1 MKKLFLISLLV
12 CVGILQS
19 LAFDYTDERGVTW
32 SCGGICSNDPITY
45 ITSASGYGDEVVI
58 PEKVYDGTKEY
69 TVTGIEFTFQE
80 NKTLEKV
87 TWPSTVTVIPYNMFQ
102 NCSNLKTVENIKK
115 VTSISSNAFNG
126 CNNLI
131 ALDLGLCGV
140 MYDAFQGC
148 SKLQS
153 IGESAK
159 CTSVGDGAFSGCS
172 SLEKI
177 DLSMCTSVGSNA
189 FSVCSVLQNVD
200 ISNCTDIGESAFNY
214 CLSITEVDL
223 SVCKSLGNYA
233 FDGCKKLEKVIGLEN
248 FKSISICAFRG
259 TALNSVNLPICTNLD
274 NAAFSDCSGLQSID
288 LPVCKKIGSS
298 AFYSCSSL
306 QSVDLP
312 ACVSIGDG
320 DSPKSGAFGK
330 CTSLTDLKLPQC
342 ENVGSYAFYGCSSI
356 TEVDLS
362 ACKNLGTSAF
372 KGCTKLENVIGLEGF
387 KSIPASAFCW
397 TALKS
402 VKLPV
407 CTTIGSYAF
416 RGCSSLLSVDL
427 PVCTTIGSSAFN
439 GCSGL
444 QTVDLPVCISIDG
457 DNYGA
462 FGNCTSL
469 TKLNMPQCTTV
480 GSSAFNG
487 CVDLQSVNLPVC
499 TTIGSSAFFN
509 CISLQSIEL
518 SKVERIGDNAFWCS
532 SITKISL
539 PETLKNMGYQCFDKV
554 TEYTFNGTQ
563 PAVLYEYNSYLAFY
577 GATFVIRVPESAID
591 AYKTA
596 NIWKNY
602 ADKIFSISDQL
613 YYDVT
618 TTAMDSQS
626 GLEQAIGATNMKKVV
641 SLKATGTINGYDIFM
656 IRTKM
661 TNLHYLD
668 LTDAD
673 IVANGFAYYKNNST
687 TDNVVGDYSFYK
699 LDNLVTLKL
708 PKNAISIGYYAVARC
723 SSLESVDFPK
733 KLKKIDACSFY
744 ECSKLDNVILPDGL
758 EYIGWGGYSSGF
770 AGCRNLKT
778 VQFPPSLKYI
788 GAYAF
793 EGCSSLEKISLPGLD
808 RIDNSAFSGCT
819 SLKEVRIPSTLQNV
833 GNGAFSGC
841 NNLADIYTYTVEPI
855 SIGQN
860 TFDGNTYK
868 SARLWMPT
876 QSYANYYY
884 QTQWGQFDNDNYRW
898 FDEPYKYMYINK
910 DYTLSDANSAS
921 GDKGRFD
928 GNPDIDV
935 NPGGGLIVD
944 GDKDQTA
951 DDIHLKADASNW
963 ATIIAKAN
971 VDAKRIFIDITIA
984 ANRWHFFCFPF
995 DIKRSNIKCDGNFVF
1010 RYYDGKVRAE
1020 KGKGGWTDLPATE
1033 EYLKAGKGY
1042 IFQASTSCTLSI
1054 MIEKEKFG
1062 KLPNVRFDCNLEANA
1077 STNEQD
1083 ASWNFVGNPFTS
1095 FFDLNDMGYN
1105 APVTRWNGSGYEA
1118 VRPGDDDYIFHP
1130 YEAFFVQRPTGSSS
1144 IEFDPEHRMTQIGSN
1159 NRKTENAKKAMK
1171 RQLNPERLLVNLAIT
1186 DGKNADKTR
1195 VVFNQT
1201 KSNKY
1206 EMDCDAAKFESTTSA
1221 VQLYSIEAQGG
1232 KMAINERP
1240 QGSVQLGF
1248 TAKADGDYTISAER
1262 MDQPVLLKDNLMN
1275 ITYDLSNGDYSFSSE
1290 AGTFDNRFML
1300 LIDGGA
1306 TGIADIAKEAGVN
1319 IMPSAN
1325 GINLTGVDGK
1335 TVNVYSLSG
1344 ALFATRTENG
1354 FLNLSKGVYIVEVGK
1369 MKAKVMVK

>member
-1 MKKLFLISLLV
+1 M
-12 CVGILQS
+12 GILQS

-69 TVTGIEFTFQE
+69 TVTGIEFTFIDNE
-80 NKTLEKV
+80 TLEKV

-115 VTSISSNAFNG
+115 VTSIGGSAFEG
-126 CNNLI
+126 CNSLM
-131 ALDLGLCGV
+131 ALDLGLCRIGNN
-140 MYDAFQGC
+140 AFYGC

-159 CTSVGDGAFSGCS
+159 CTSVGDWAFGCCS

-177 DLSMCTSVGSNA
+177 DLSKCTS
-189 FSVCSVLQNVD
+189 
-200 ISNCTDIGESAFNY
+200 IGPSAFW
-214 CLSITEVDL
+214 
-223 SVCKSLGNYA
+223 G
-233 FDGCKKLEKVIGLEN
+233 
-248 FKSISICAFRG
+248 
-259 TALNSVNLPICTNLD
+259 
-274 NAAFSDCSGLQSID
+274 
-288 LPVCKKIGSS
+288 
-298 AFYSCSSL
+298 CSSL
-306 QSVDLP
+306 QSIGNP
-312 ACVSIGDG
+312 RFVSI
-320 DSPKSGAFGK
+320 PNAAFGGCSNLENIDLSL
-330 CTSLTDLKLPQC
+330 CTS
-342 ENVGSYAFYGCSSI
+342 
-356 TEVDLS
+356 VDS
-362 ACKNLGTSAF
+362 
-372 KGCTKLENVIGLEGF
+372 
-387 KSIPASAFCW
+387 
-397 TALKS
+397 
-402 VKLPV
+402 
-407 CTTIGSYAF
+407 
-416 RGCSSLLSVDL
+416 D
-427 PVCTTIGSSAFN
+427 
-439 GCSGL
+439 
-444 QTVDLPVCISIDG
+444 
-457 DNYGA
+457 A
-462 FGNCTSL
+462 FGWCFA
-469 TKLNMPQCTTV
+469 QC
-480 GSSAFNG
+480 S
-487 CVDLQSVNLPVC
+487 
-499 TTIGSSAFFN
+499 
-509 CISLQSIEL
+509 
-518 SKVERIGDNAFWCS
+518 
-532 SITKISL
+532 
-539 PETLKNMGYQCFDKV
+539 
-554 TEYTFNGTQ
+554 
-563 PAVLYEYNSYLAFY
+563 
-577 GATFVIRVPESAID
+577 
-591 AYKTA
+591 
-596 NIWKNY
+596 
-602 ADKIFSISDQL
+602 
-613 YYDVT
+613 
-618 TTAMDSQS
+618 
-626 GLEQAIGATNMKKVV
+626 
-641 SLKATGTINGYDIFM
+641 
-656 IRTKM
+656 
-661 TNLHYLD
+661 
-668 LTDAD
+668 
-673 IVANGFAYYKNNST
+673 
-687 TDNVVGDYSFYK
+687 
-699 LDNLVTLKL
+699 
-708 PKNAISIGYYAVARC
+708 
-723 SSLESVDFPK
+723 
-733 KLKKIDACSFY
+733 
-744 ECSKLDNVILPDGL
+744 
-758 EYIGWGGYSSGF
+758 
-770 AGCRNLKT
+770 NLKT
-778 VQFPPSLKYI
+778 IQFPPSLKYI
-788 GAYAF
+788 GGYVF
-793 EGCSSLEKISLPGLD
+793 SGCSSLEKISLPGLD
-808 RIDNSAFSGCT
+808 RIDENAFSNCY
-819 SLKEVRIPSTLQNV
+819 SLKEVRIPSTLQNI

-841 NNLADIYTYTVEPI
+841 SNLADIYTYTVEPI

-860 TFDGNTYK
+860 TFGETTYK
-868 SARLWMPT
+868 NARLWMPT

-971 VDAKRIFIDITIA
+971 VDAKRIFIDITIE

-1171 RQLNPERLLVNLAIT
+1171 RQLNPERLLVNLAVT
-1186 DGKNADKTR
+1186 DGKNTDKTR

-1319 IMPSAN
+1319 IMPSTN

>member
-1 MKKLFLISLLV
+1 MKKIFLISLLV

-19 LAFDYTDERGVTW
+19 LAAAFVYTDERGVTW
-32 SCGGICSNDPITY
+32 SCSETDNTSAK
-45 ITSASGYGDEVVI
+45 ITSASGYGTEVVI
-58 PEKVYDGTKEY
+58 PEKVYNGTKVY
-69 TVTGIEFTFQE
+69 TVTEIGFTFLN

-87 TWPSTVTVIPYNMFQ
+87 TWPSTVTTIPYGMFRG
-102 NCSNLKTVENIKK
+102 CSNLKVVENIRK
-115 VTSISSNAFNG
+115 VTYIDDNAFED

-131 ALDLGLCGV
+131 ELDLGSCTIKSQTF
-140 MYDAFQGC
+140 YNC
-148 SKLQS
+148 SNLQS
-153 IGESAK
+153 IGELAK
-159 CTSVGDGAFSGCS
+159 CTSVGIQAFYRCSSLENIDLSMCTSVGLNAFGDCSSLQSIGNPKLTSIQDNAFVGCS
-172 SLEKI
+172 SLENI
-177 DLSMCTSVGSNA
+177 DLSMCTSVGSSA
-189 FSVCSVLQNVD
+189 FSGCSKLQNVNTS
-200 ISNCTDIGESAFNY
+200 ICTYIGDNAFN
-214 CLSITEVDL
+214 
-223 SVCKSLGNYA
+223 
-233 FDGCKKLEKVIGLEN
+233 
-248 FKSISICAFRG
+248 R
-259 TALNSVNLPICTNLD
+259 
-274 NAAFSDCSGLQSID
+274 
-288 LPVCKKIGSS
+288 
-298 AFYSCSSL
+298 
-306 QSVDLP
+306 
-312 ACVSIGDG
+312 
-320 DSPKSGAFGK
+320 
-330 CTSLTDLKLPQC
+330 
-342 ENVGSYAFYGCSSI
+342 CSSI

-362 ACKNLGTSAF
+362 ACKNLGTFAF
-372 KGCTKLENVIGLEGF
+372 DGCIKLENVIGLENF
-387 KSIPASAFCW
+387 KSIPNCAFEE
-397 TALKS
+397 TALK
-402 VKLPV
+402 
-407 CTTIGSYAF
+407 
-416 RGCSSLLSVDL
+416 
-427 PVCTTIGSSAFN
+427 
-439 GCSGL
+439 
-444 QTVDLPVCISIDG
+444 
-457 DNYGA
+457 
-462 FGNCTSL
+462 
-469 TKLNMPQCTTV
+469 
-480 GSSAFNG
+480 
-487 CVDLQSVNLPVC
+487 SVNLPVC
-499 TTIGSSAFFN
+499 TTIGGMAFSG
-509 CISLQSIEL
+509 CSSLQSVDL
-518 SKVERIGDNAFWCS
+518 PKVESIGSGAFWKS
-532 SITKISL
+532 GITKISL
-539 PETLKNMGYQCFDKV
+539 SGTLKDMGYACFDKV
-554 TEYTFNGTQ
+554 KEYTFNGTQ
-563 PAVLYEYNSYLAFY
+563 PAVLSKVSEDPLYAPLY
-577 GATFVIRVPESAID
+577 GDHFVIRVPESAID
-591 AYKTA
+591 AYKA
-596 NIWKNY
+596 ADVWKNY
-602 ADKIFSISDQL
+602 KDKIFSIGDRL
-613 YYDVT
+613 DYDVT

-661 TNLHYLD
+661 VNLHYLD

-673 IVANGFAYYKNNST
+673 IVANGFAYYEGYST
-687 TDNVVGDYSFYK
+687 EGNVVGGYSFYN
-699 LDNLVTLKL
+699 LNNLVTLKL
-708 PKNAISIGYYAVARC
+708 PKNAITIGSHAVANC
-723 SSLESVDFPK
+723 LSLESVDFPK
-733 KLKKIDACSFY
+733 NAYSIGYSVAANCSSLEYVDFPKNLKFIYNNAFQKC
-744 ECSKLDNVILPDGL
+744 EKLDNVVLPDGL
-758 EYIGWGGYSSGF
+758 ESIGGDSFYS
-770 AGCRNLKT
+770 CENLKNI
-778 VQFPPSLKYI
+778 QFPPSLKDI
-788 GAYAF
+788 GNRAFAY
-793 EGCSSLEKISLPGLD
+793 CSSLEKISLPGLD

-898 FDEPYKYMYINK
+898 FDEPYEYMYINK

-928 GNPDIDV
+928 GDPDIDV

-971 VDAKRIFIDITIA
+971 VDAKRIFIDITIE

-1010 RYYDGKVRAE
+1010 RYYDGKIRAE

-1042 IFQASTSCTLSI
+1042 IFQTSASCTLSI

-1105 APVTRWNGSGYEA
+1105 APVTRWNGEGYEA

-1171 RQLNPERLLVNLAIT
+1171 RQLNPERLLVNLAIS
-1186 DGKNADKTR
+1186 DGKNTDKTR

-1201 KSNKY
+1201 KSNRY
-1206 EMDCDAAKFESTTSA
+1206 EMDCDAAKFESSTSA

-1248 TAKADGDYTISAER
+1248 TAKVYGDYTISAER

-1325 GINLTGVDGK
+1325 GINLAGVDGK
-1335 TVNVYSLSG
+1335 TVSVYSLSG

>member
-1 MKKLFLISLLV
+1 M
-12 CVGILQS
+12 GILQS
-19 LAFDYTDERGVTW
+19 FAFDYTDERGVTW
-32 SCGGICSNDPITY
+32 SCSETGNSSVS
-45 ITSASGYGDEVVI
+45 ITSAKGYGDEVVI
-58 PEKVYDGTKEY
+58 PEKVYNGTKVY
-69 TVTGIEFTFQE
+69 TVTGISFRFSN

-87 TWPSTVTVIPYNMFQ
+87 TWPSTVTTIPGDMFYD
-102 NCSNLKTVENIKK
+102 CSSLKTVENTRN
-115 VTSISSNAFNG
+115 VTYIYVSAFSC

-131 ALDLGLCGV
+131 ELDLGSCKIF
-140 MYDAFQGC
+140 DSAFNGC

-159 CTSVGDGAFSGCS
+159 CTSVGFQAFYQCS

-177 DLSMCTSVGSNA
+177 DMSMCTSVGSNA
-189 FSVCSVLQNVD
+189 F
-200 ISNCTDIGESAFNY
+200 
-214 CLSITEVDL
+214 
-223 SVCKSLGNYA
+223 
-233 FDGCKKLEKVIGLEN
+233 DGC
-248 FKSISICAFRG
+248 SR
-259 TALNSVNLPICTNLD
+259 
-274 NAAFSDCSGLQSID
+274 LQSIGNPKLTSIPDNAFYYCSSLEKID
-288 LPVCKKIGSS
+288 LSKCTTVGSS
-298 AFYSCSSL
+298 AFYGCSKL
-306 QSVDLP
+306 QNVNISN
-312 ACVSIGDG
+312 CTYIGG
-320 DSPKSGAFGK
+320 
-330 CTSLTDLKLPQC
+330 
-342 ENVGSYAFYGCSSI
+342 NAFYGCSSI

-362 ACKNLGTSAF
+362 ACKTLG
-372 KGCTKLENVIGLEGF
+372 N
-387 KSIPASAFCW
+387 
-397 TALKS
+397 
-402 VKLPV
+402 
-407 CTTIGSYAF
+407 
-416 RGCSSLLSVDL
+416 
-427 PVCTTIGSSAFN
+427 
-439 GCSGL
+439 
-444 QTVDLPVCISIDG
+444 
-457 DNYGA
+457 
-462 FGNCTSL
+462 
-469 TKLNMPQCTTV
+469 
-480 GSSAFNG
+480 
-487 CVDLQSVNLPVC
+487 
-499 TTIGSSAFFN
+499 
-509 CISLQSIEL
+509 
-518 SKVERIGDNAFWCS
+518 NAFWGS
-532 SITKISL
+532 RISKVSL
-539 PETLKNMGYQCFDKV
+539 PATLKSMGYKCFDNVK
-554 TEYTFNGTQ
+554 EYTFNGTQ
-563 PAVLYEYNSYLAFY
+563 PAVLAEENGYPAFSGASYI
-577 GATFVIRVPESAID
+577 IRVPESAID
-591 AYKTA
+591 TYKTDDV
-596 NIWKNY
+596 WKNY
-602 ADKIFSISDQL
+602 TDKIFSVSDKL
-613 YYDVT
+613 DYDVT
-618 TTAMDSQS
+618 TTAMDNQS

-661 TNLHYLD
+661 TNLQNLD

-673 IVANGFAYYKNNST
+673 IVANGFAYYENNST
-687 TDNVVGDYSFYK
+687 TDNVVGGYSFYD
-699 LDNLVTLKL
+699 LNNLVTLKL
-708 PKNAISIGYYAVARC
+708 PKNAISIGSYAVANC

-733 KLKKIDACSFY
+733 SLKYIVNHSF
-744 ECSKLDNVILPDGL
+744 ENCSKLDNVILPDGL
-758 EYIGWGGYSSGF
+758 ESIGSNNYSRSF
-770 AGCRNLKT
+770 ANCSNLKNI
-778 VQFPPSLKYI
+778 QFPPSLKYI
-788 GAYAF
+788 GSYVF
-793 EGCSSLEKISLPGLD
+793 SSCSSLEKISLPGLD
-808 RIDNSAFSGCT
+808 RIDENAFNGCT
-819 SLKEVRIPSTLQNV
+819 SLKEVRIPSTLQNI
-833 GNGAFSGC
+833 GNGAFYGC
-841 NNLADIYTYTVEPI
+841 SNLTDIYTYTVEPI
-855 SIGQN
+855 SIGQD
-860 TFDGNTYK
+860 TFGETTYK

-898 FDEPYKYMYINK
+898 FDEPYEYMYINK

-1042 IFQASTSCTLSI
+1042 IFQASANCTLSI

-1171 RQLNPERLLVNLAIT
+1171 RQLNPERLLVNLAVS
-1186 DGKNADKTR
+1186 DGKNTDKTR
-1195 VVFNQT
+1195 VVFNQA

-1248 TAKADGDYTISAER
+1248 TAKAAGDYTISAER

-1319 IMPSAN
+1319 IMPSVN

>member
-19 LAFDYTDERGVTW
+19 LAFDYNDERGVTW
-32 SCGGICSNDPITY
+32 GCYPIDNTSVR
-45 ITSASGYGDEVVI
+45 ITSASGYGNEVVI

-69 TVTGIEFTFQE
+69 TVTSIGFTFQD
-80 NKTLEKV
+80 NNTLEKV
-87 TWPSTVTVIPYNMFQ
+87 TWPSTVTAIPSDMFQ
-102 NCSNLKTVENIKK
+102 NCSSLKTVENVRK
-115 VTSISSNAFNG
+115 VTYISSKAFDG

-131 ALDLGLCGV
+131 ELDLGSCGISV
-140 MYDAFQGC
+140 CAFESC

-159 CTSVGDGAFSGCS
+159 CTSVGNYAFYGCS
-172 SLEKI
+172 SLDKV
-177 DLSMCTSVGSNA
+177 DLSMCTSVGSYA
-189 FSVCSVLQNVD
+189 FYNCRKLQNVNTS
-200 ISNCTDIGESAFNY
+200 ICTVIGNNAFN
-214 CLSITEVDL
+214 
-223 SVCKSLGNYA
+223 G
-233 FDGCKKLEKVIGLEN
+233 
-248 FKSISICAFRG
+248 
-259 TALNSVNLPICTNLD
+259 
-274 NAAFSDCSGLQSID
+274 
-288 LPVCKKIGSS
+288 
-298 AFYSCSSL
+298 CSSL

-312 ACVSIGDG
+312 KV
-320 DSPKSGAFGK
+320 
-330 CTSLTDLKLPQC
+330 
-342 ENVGSYAFYGCSSI
+342 E
-356 TEVDLS
+356 
-362 ACKNLGTSAF
+362 NLG
-372 KGCTKLENVIGLEGF
+372 N
-387 KSIPASAFCW
+387 
-397 TALKS
+397 
-402 VKLPV
+402 
-407 CTTIGSYAF
+407 
-416 RGCSSLLSVDL
+416 
-427 PVCTTIGSSAFN
+427 
-439 GCSGL
+439 
-444 QTVDLPVCISIDG
+444 
-457 DNYGA
+457 
-462 FGNCTSL
+462 
-469 TKLNMPQCTTV
+469 
-480 GSSAFNG
+480 
-487 CVDLQSVNLPVC
+487 
-499 TTIGSSAFFN
+499 
-509 CISLQSIEL
+509 
-518 SKVERIGDNAFWCS
+518 NAFWKS
-532 SITKISL
+532 GITKISL
-539 PETLKNMGYQCFDKV
+539 PETLKNMEYQCFDKV

-563 PAVLYEYNSYLAFY
+563 PAVLYENNSNAFK
-577 GATFVIRVPESAID
+577 GVPFVIRVPESAID
-591 AYKTA
+591 TYKA
-596 NIWKNY
+596 ADIWKNY
-602 ADKIFSISDQL
+602 KEKILSISDKL
-613 YYDVT
+613 DYDVT
-618 TTAMDSQS
+618 TTAMDNQS
-626 GLEQAIGATNMKKVV
+626 GLEQAIGATNMKKVI

-661 TNLHYLD
+661 TNLQNLD

-673 IVANGFAYYKNNST
+673 IVANGFAYYENNST
-687 TDNVVGDYSFYK
+687 TDNVVGSYSFYK

-708 PKNAISIGYYAVARC
+708 PKNAITIGSYAVANC

-733 KLKKIDACSFY
+733 NLKYIRDFSFKG
-744 ECSKLDNVILPDGL
+744 CSKLDNVILPDGL
-758 EYIGWGGYSSGF
+758 ESIGSYSYSCSF
-770 AGCRNLKT
+770 AECRNLKT
-778 VQFPPSLKYI
+778 IQFPPSLKYI
-788 GAYAF
+788 GSYVF
-793 EGCSSLEKISLPGLD
+793 QYCYSLEKISLPGLD
-808 RIDNSAFSGCT
+808 RIGNNAFSNCT

-833 GNGAFSGC
+833 GDNAFSGC
-841 NNLADIYTYTVEPI
+841 RNLTDIYTYTVEPI

-860 TFDGNTYK
+860 TFGETTYK

-898 FDEPYKYMYINK
+898 FDEPYEYMYINK

-1033 EYLKAGKGY
+1033 EYLKAGRGY
-1042 IFQASTSCTLSI
+1042 IFQASASCTLSI

-1171 RQLNPERLLVNLAIT
+1171 RQLNPERLLVNLAVS
-1186 DGKNADKTR
+1186 DGKNTDKTR

-1206 EMDCDAAKFESTTSA
+1206 EMDCDAAKFESSTST

>member
-1 MKKLFLISLLV
+1 MKKLFLISLFV

-32 SCGGICSNDPITY
+32 SCSEIGNTSAK

-69 TVTGIEFTFQE
+69 TVTGIGFTFYN

-87 TWPSTVTVIPYNMFQ
+87 TWPSTVTAIPSGMFSG
-102 NCSNLKTVENIKK
+102 CSNLKTVENIKE
-115 VTSISSNAFNG
+115 VT
-126 CNNLI
+126 LI
-131 ALDLGLCGV
+131 AN
-140 MYDAFQGC
+140 
-148 SKLQS
+148 
-153 IGESAK
+153 E
-159 CTSVGDGAFSGCS
+159 
-172 SLEKI
+172 
-177 DLSMCTSVGSNA
+177 
-189 FSVCSVLQNVD
+189 
-200 ISNCTDIGESAFNY
+200 
-214 CLSITEVDL
+214 
-223 SVCKSLGNYA
+223 
-233 FDGCKKLEKVIGLEN
+233 
-248 FKSISICAFRG
+248 
-259 TALNSVNLPICTNLD
+259 
-274 NAAFSDCSGLQSID
+274 AFSDC
-288 LPVCKKIGSS
+288 
-298 AFYSCSSL
+298 
-306 QSVDLP
+306 
-312 ACVSIGDG
+312 
-320 DSPKSGAFGK
+320 
-330 CTSLTDLKLPQC
+330 
-342 ENVGSYAFYGCSSI
+342 
-356 TEVDLS
+356 
-362 ACKNLGTSAF
+362 
-372 KGCTKLENVIGLEGF
+372 
-387 KSIPASAFCW
+387 
-397 TALKS
+397 
-402 VKLPV
+402 
-407 CTTIGSYAF
+407 
-416 RGCSSLLSVDL
+416 
-427 PVCTTIGSSAFN
+427 
-439 GCSGL
+439 
-444 QTVDLPVCISIDG
+444 
-457 DNYGA
+457 
-462 FGNCTSL
+462 
-469 TKLNMPQCTTV
+469 
-480 GSSAFNG
+480 
-487 CVDLQSVNLPVC
+487 
-499 TTIGSSAFFN
+499 
-509 CISLQSIEL
+509 
-518 SKVERIGDNAFWCS
+518 
-532 SITKISL
+532 
-539 PETLKNMGYQCFDKV
+539 
-554 TEYTFNGTQ
+554 
-563 PAVLYEYNSYLAFY
+563 NS
-577 GATFVIRVPESAID
+577 
-591 AYKTA
+591 
-596 NIWKNY
+596 
-602 ADKIFSISDQL
+602 
-613 YYDVT
+613 
-618 TTAMDSQS
+618 
-626 GLEQAIGATNMKKVV
+626 
-641 SLKATGTINGYDIFM
+641 
-656 IRTKM
+656 
-661 TNLHYLD
+661 
-668 LTDAD
+668 
-673 IVANGFAYYKNNST
+673 
-687 TDNVVGDYSFYK
+687 
-699 LDNLVTLKL
+699 
-708 PKNAISIGYYAVARC
+708 
-723 SSLESVDFPK
+723 
-733 KLKKIDACSFY
+733 
-744 ECSKLDNVILPDGL
+744 
-758 EYIGWGGYSSGF
+758 
-770 AGCRNLKT
+770 
-778 VQFPPSLKYI
+778 
-788 GAYAF
+788 
-793 EGCSSLEKISLPGLD
+793 
-808 RIDNSAFSGCT
+808 
-819 SLKEVRIPSTLQNV
+819 
-833 GNGAFSGC
+833 
-841 NNLADIYTYTVEPI
+841 LADIYTYTVEPI

-971 VDAKRIFIDITIA
+971 VDAKRIFIDITIE

-1010 RYYDGKVRAE
+1010 RYYDGKIRAE

-1033 EYLKAGKGY
+1033 EYLKAGRGY
-1042 IFQASTSCTLSI
+1042 IFQASANCTLSI

-1171 RQLNPERLLVNLAIT
+1171 RQLNPERLLVNIAVS
-1186 DGKNADKTR
+1186 DGKNTDKTR

-1248 TAKADGDYTISAER
+1248 TAKAAGNYTISAER

>member
-19 LAFDYTDERGVTW
+19 FAATFDYTDERGVTW
-32 SCGGICSNDPITY
+32 KCSETDYNYETQSYTSAY
-45 ITSASGYGDEVVI
+45 ITSATGYGDEVVI
-58 PEKVYDGTKEY
+58 PENVYDGTKKY
-69 TVTGIEFTFQE
+69 TVTGIGFTFQD

-87 TWPSTVTVIPYNMFQ
+87 TWPSTVTEIPSCMFQ
-102 NCSNLKTVENIKK
+102 NCSSLKTVENTRN
-115 VTSISSNAFNG
+115 VTYIYGSAFQN

-131 ALDLGLCGV
+131 ELDLGSCKIENW
-140 MYDAFQGC
+140 AFGYC
-148 SKLQS
+148 SRLQS
-153 IGESAK
+153 IGELAK
-159 CTSVGDGAFSGCS
+159 CTFVGSYAFYYCS
-172 SLEKI
+172 NLEKV
-177 DLSMCTSVGSNA
+177 DLSMCTSVGSNTFSGCSKLQSIGNHKLASIPDNAFWGCSNLENIDLSICTSVGSEA
-189 FSVCSVLQNVD
+189 FSGCSKLHSVNT
-200 ISNCTDIGESAFNY
+200 SKCNYIGDDAFY
-214 CLSITEVDL
+214 CCSSITEVDL
-223 SVCKSLGNYA
+223 TACKSLGDNA
-233 FDGCKKLEKVIGLEN
+233 FNGCKKLENVIGLEN
-248 FKSISICAFRG
+248 FKSIPDRAFPL
-259 TALNSVNLPICTNLD
+259 TALKTVKI
-274 NAAFSDCSGLQSID
+274 
-288 LPVCKKIGSS
+288 PVCTTIGIS
-298 AFYSCSSL
+298 AF
-306 QSVDLP
+306 D
-312 ACVSIGDG
+312 
-320 DSPKSGAFGK
+320 
-330 CTSLTDLKLPQC
+330 
-342 ENVGSYAFYGCSSI
+342 GCSSI

-362 ACKNLGTSAF
+362 ACKEMGVNAF
-372 KGCTKLENVIGLEGF
+372 SGCTKLENVIGLENL
-387 KSIPASAFCW
+387 KSIPYGAFNG
-397 TALKS
+397 TALK
-402 VKLPV
+402 
-407 CTTIGSYAF
+407 
-416 RGCSSLLSVDL
+416 
-427 PVCTTIGSSAFN
+427 
-439 GCSGL
+439 
-444 QTVDLPVCISIDG
+444 
-457 DNYGA
+457 
-462 FGNCTSL
+462 
-469 TKLNMPQCTTV
+469 
-480 GSSAFNG
+480 
-487 CVDLQSVNLPVC
+487 SVNLPVC
-499 TTIGSSAFFN
+499 TTIGIRAFNGCSGLQSVDLPVCVSIEGEKSDGFGAFEN
-509 CISLQSIEL
+509 CTSLTNLNLPQCTTVGSYAFKGCSVLQSVNLPVCATIGDFAFLFCSSLQSVDLPKIN
-518 SKVERIGDNAFWCS
+518 SIGIYTFWGS
-532 SITKISL
+532 GITKISL
-539 PETLKNMGYQCFDKV
+539 PETLKDMGYQCFDKV

-563 PAVLYEYNSYLAFY
+563 PAVLYEKRNQDKSQDHPAFD
-577 GATFVIRVPESAID
+577 GVPFIILVPESAID
-591 AYKTA
+591 AYKIA
-596 NIWKNY
+596 DVWKNY
-602 ADKIFSISDQL
+602 ADKILSLSDQL
-613 YYDVT
+613 DYDVT

-661 TNLHYLD
+661 ANLHYLD

-673 IVANGFAYYKNNST
+673 IVANGFAYYENNST
-687 TDNVVGDYSFYK
+687 TDNVVGSYSFCN
-699 LDNLVTLKL
+699 LNNLVTLKL
-708 PKNAISIGYYAVARC
+708 PKNAITIGSDAVTNC
-723 SSLESVDFPK
+723 LSLEYVDFPK
-733 KLKKIDACSFY
+733 NLKNINEYSFY
-744 ECSKLDNVILPDGL
+744 ECSKLDNVILPEGL
-758 EYIGWGGYSSGF
+758 ESIGGGSF
-770 AGCRNLKT
+770 AGCSNLKT
-778 VQFPPSLKYI
+778 IQFPPSLKNI
-788 GAYAF
+788 GGSAF
-793 EGCSSLEKISLPGLD
+793 DGCSSLEKISLPGLD
-808 RIDNSAFSGCT
+808 RIDNSAFYACT
-819 SLKEVRIPSTLQNV
+819 SLKEVRIPSTLQNI
-833 GNGAFSGC
+833 GDGAFSGR
-841 NNLADIYTYTVEPI
+841 NNLTDIYTYTVEPI

-860 TFDGNTYK
+860 TFDETAYK
-868 SARLWMPT
+868 NARLWMPT

-898 FDEPYKYMYINK
+898 FDEPYEYMYINK

-921 GDKGRFD
+921 GNKGRFD

-971 VDAKRIFIDITIA
+971 VDAKRIFIDITIE

-1206 EMDCDAAKFESTTSA
+1206 EMDCDAAKFESSASA

-1248 TAKADGDYTISAER
+1248 TAKAAGDYTISAER

-1319 IMPSAN
+1319 IMPSTN

-1354 FLNLSKGVYIVEVGK
+1354 FINLSKGVYIVEVGK

>member
-12 CVGILQS
+12 SVGILQS

-32 SCGGICSNDPITY
+32 SCSETNWNEETQSYTSAQIN
-45 ITSASGYGDEVVI
+45 SASGYGDEVVI

-69 TVTGIEFTFQE
+69 TVTSIRFTFQD
-80 NKTLEKV
+80 NMTLKKV
-87 TWPSTVTVIPYNMFQ
+87 TWPSTVMTIPDDMFRY
-102 NCSNLKTVENIKK
+102 CSSLKAVENIKK
-115 VTSISSNAFNG
+115 VTSIGVEAFSN

-131 ALDLGLCGV
+131 ELDLGLCGIG
-140 MYDAFQGC
+140 DRAFLDC

-159 CTSVGDGAFSGCS
+159 CTSVGECVFLRCS

-177 DLSMCTSVGSNA
+177 DLSMCTSVGS
-189 FSVCSVLQNVD
+189 
-200 ISNCTDIGESAFNY
+200 Y
-214 CLSITEVDL
+214 
-223 SVCKSLGNYA
+223 
-233 FDGCKKLEKVIGLEN
+233 
-248 FKSISICAFRG
+248 
-259 TALNSVNLPICTNLD
+259 
-274 NAAFSDCSGLQSID
+274 AFSDCSKLQNANISN
-288 LPVCKKIGSS
+288 CT
-298 AFYSCSSL
+298 Y
-306 QSVDLP
+306 
-312 ACVSIGDG
+312 IGDN
-320 DSPKSGAFGK
+320 AF
-330 CTSLTDLKLPQC
+330 
-342 ENVGSYAFYGCSSI
+342 NGCSSI

-362 ACKNLGTSAF
+362 ACKTMGDYAF
-372 KGCTKLENVIGLEGF
+372 SGCKKLDNVIGLENF
-387 KSIPASAFCW
+387 KSIPRGAFCG
-397 TALKS
+397 TALK
-402 VKLPV
+402 
-407 CTTIGSYAF
+407 
-416 RGCSSLLSVDL
+416 SVDL
-427 PVCTTIGSSAFN
+427 PVCTTIGSSAFSV
-439 GCSGL
+439 CSSI
-444 QTVDLPVCISIDG
+444 TEVDLSACKSLGDNAFYECKKLANVIGLENFISIP
-457 DNYGA
+457 DNA
-462 FGNCTSL
+462 FRGTALKS
-469 TKLNMPQCTTV
+469 
-480 GSSAFNG
+480 
-487 CVDLQSVNLPVC
+487 VDLPVC
-499 TTIGSSAFFN
+499 TTIGSNAFSD
-509 CISLQSIEL
+509 CSSLQSVDLPVCTTVGDCAFYCCSGLQSVDLPVCTTIGDGTFIACSGL
-518 SKVERIGDNAFWCS
+518 QSVDLPVCTTIGPSAFSSGCSSLQSVDLPVCTTIGPSAFNGCSGLQSVDLPVCATIGGSAFSGCSSLQSVDLPVCATIGGFAFYGCSSLQSVDLPKVESLGNNAFWGS
-532 SITKISL
+532 GITKISL
-539 PETLKNMGYQCFDKV
+539 PETLKSMEYRCFDKV

-563 PAVLYEYNSYLAFY
+563 PAVLYEEIESYYSNLAFD
-577 GATFVIRVPESAID
+577 GVLFVIRVPESAVD
-591 AYKTA
+591 AYKA
-596 NIWKNY
+596 ADVWKNY

-626 GLEQAIGATNMKKVV
+626 GLEKVIGATNMKKVI

-661 TNLHYLD
+661 TKLHYLD

-673 IVANGFAYYKNNST
+673 IVANGFAYYGNNST

-708 PKNAISIGYYAVARC
+708 PKNAVTIGSSAMANC

-733 KLKKIDACSFY
+733 NLKYIGTNSFY
-744 ECSKLDNVILPDGL
+744 CCSKLDNVILPDGL
-758 EYIGWGGYSSGF
+758 ESIGSDYIYSDASSF
-770 AGCRNLKT
+770 AGCSNLKT
-778 VQFPPSLKYI
+778 IQFPPSLKYI
-788 GAYAF
+788 GSWAF
-793 EGCSSLEKISLPGLD
+793 NNCSSLEKISLPGLD
-808 RIDNSAFSGCT
+808 RIGNYAFNGCT

-833 GNGAFSGC
+833 GDNAFSDC
-841 NNLADIYTYTVEPI
+841 SNLADIYTYTVEPI

-928 GNPDIDV
+928 GDPDIDV

-971 VDAKRIFIDITIA
+971 VDAKRIFIDITIE

-1171 RQLNPERLLVNLAIT
+1171 RQLNPERLLVNLAIS

-1206 EMDCDAAKFESTTSA
+1206 EMDCDAAKFESSASA

-1248 TAKADGDYTISAER
+1248 TAKAAGGYTISAER

-1306 TGIADIAKEAGVN
+1306 TGIADIATEAGVN
-1319 IMPSAN
+1319 IMPSTN

>member
-1 MKKLFLISLLV
+1 MK
-12 CVGILQS
+12 
-19 LAFDYTDERGVTW
+19 D
-32 SCGGICSNDPITY
+32 
-45 ITSASGYGDEVVI
+45 
-58 PEKVYDGTKEY
+58 
-69 TVTGIEFTFQE
+69 
-80 NKTLEKV
+80 
-87 TWPSTVTVIPYNMFQ
+87 
-102 NCSNLKTVENIKK
+102 
-115 VTSISSNAFNG
+115 
-126 CNNLI
+126 
-131 ALDLGLCGV
+131 
-140 MYDAFQGC
+140 
-148 SKLQS
+148 
-153 IGESAK
+153 
-159 CTSVGDGAFSGCS
+159 
-172 SLEKI
+172 
-177 DLSMCTSVGSNA
+177 
-189 FSVCSVLQNVD
+189 
-200 ISNCTDIGESAFNY
+200 
-214 CLSITEVDL
+214 
-223 SVCKSLGNYA
+223 
-233 FDGCKKLEKVIGLEN
+233 
-248 FKSISICAFRG
+248 
-259 TALNSVNLPICTNLD
+259 
-274 NAAFSDCSGLQSID
+274 
-288 LPVCKKIGSS
+288 
-298 AFYSCSSL
+298 
-306 QSVDLP
+306 
-312 ACVSIGDG
+312 
-320 DSPKSGAFGK
+320 
-330 CTSLTDLKLPQC
+330 
-342 ENVGSYAFYGCSSI
+342 
-356 TEVDLS
+356 
-362 ACKNLGTSAF
+362 
-372 KGCTKLENVIGLEGF
+372 
-387 KSIPASAFCW
+387 
-397 TALKS
+397 
-402 VKLPV
+402 
-407 CTTIGSYAF
+407 
-416 RGCSSLLSVDL
+416 
-427 PVCTTIGSSAFN
+427 
-439 GCSGL
+439 
-444 QTVDLPVCISIDG
+444 
-457 DNYGA
+457 
-462 FGNCTSL
+462 
-469 TKLNMPQCTTV
+469 
-480 GSSAFNG
+480 
-487 CVDLQSVNLPVC
+487 
-499 TTIGSSAFFN
+499 
-509 CISLQSIEL
+509 
-518 SKVERIGDNAFWCS
+518 
-532 SITKISL
+532 
-539 PETLKNMGYQCFDKV
+539 MGYMCFDKV
-554 TEYTFNGTQ
+554 TEYIFYGTQ
-563 PAVLYEYNSYLAFY
+563 PAVLHEKYLPS
-577 GATFVIRVPESAID
+577 TFGDALYVIRVPESAVD
-591 AYKTA
+591 AYRA
-596 NIWKNY
+596 ADVWNNYKN
-602 ADKIFSISDQL
+602 KIFSISDQL
-613 YYDVT
+613 DYDVK

-661 TNLHYLD
+661 TNLQNLD

-673 IVANGFAYYKNNST
+673 IVANGFAYYENNST

-699 LDNLVTLKL
+699 LNNLVTLKL
-708 PKNAISIGYYAVARC
+708 PKNAITIGDHAVASC

-733 KLKKIDACSFY
+733 NLKNIKNESFSY
-744 ECSKLDNVILPDGL
+744 CSKLDNVILPDGL
-758 EYIGWGGYSSGF
+758 ESIGENSYSNSF

-778 VQFPPSLKYI
+778 IQIPPSLKYI
-788 GAYAF
+788 GGYAF
-793 EGCSSLEKISLPGLD
+793 YDCYSLEKISLPGLD
-808 RIDNSAFSGCT
+808 RIDQYAFRNCS

-833 GNGAFSGC
+833 GDGAFSDC
-841 NNLADIYTYTVEPI
+841 SNLTDIYTYTVEPI

-860 TFDGNTYK
+860 TFDETTYK

-898 FDEPYKYMYINK
+898 FDEPYEYMYINK

-921 GDKGRFD
+921 KDKGRFD

-1020 KGKGGWTDLPATE
+1020 NGKGGWTDLPATE
-1033 EYLKAGKGY
+1033 EYLKAGRGY
-1042 IFQASTSCTLSI
+1042 IFQASANCTLSI

-1105 APVTRWNGSGYEA
+1105 APVTRWNGNGYEA

-1171 RQLNPERLLVNLAIT
+1171 RQLNPERLLVNLAVT
-1186 DGKNADKTR
+1186 DGKNTDKTR
-1195 VVFNQT
+1195 VVFNQA

-1206 EMDCDAAKFESTTSA
+1206 EMDCDAAKFESSASA

-1248 TAKADGDYTISAER
+1248 TAKAAGDYTIAAER

-1335 TVNVYSLSG
+1335 TVNVYSLGG

-1369 MKAKVMVK
+1369 MKTKVMVK

>member
-1 MKKLFLISLLV
+1 MKKLFLISLFV

-19 LAFDYTDERGVTW
+19 FAAAFDYTDERGVTW
-32 SCGGICSNDPITY
+32 SCYETGNSSASIS
-45 ITSASGYGDEVVI
+45 SASGYGDEVVI
-58 PEKVYDGTKEY
+58 PEKVYNGTKEY
-69 TVTGIEFTFQE
+69 TVTDISFTFYN

-87 TWPSTVTVIPYNMFQ
+87 TWPSTVTAIPSGMFSG
-102 NCSNLKTVENIKK
+102 CSSLKTVENIKE
-115 VTSISSNAFNG
+115 VTLIGNEAFRY

-131 ALDLGLCGV
+131 ELDLGSCGISSS
-140 MYDAFQGC
+140 AFSGC

-159 CTSVGDGAFSGCS
+159 CTFVGDYAFSGCS

-177 DLSMCTSVGSNA
+177 DLSMCTSVGSGSFNGCSSLQTVGNPKLTSIPDGA
-189 FSVCSVLQNVD
+189 FEGCSSLVN
-200 ISNCTDIGESAFNY
+200 I
-214 CLSITEVDL
+214 DL
-223 SVCKSLGNYA
+223 SK
-233 FDGCKKLEKVIGLEN
+233 
-248 FKSISICAFRG
+248 
-259 TALNSVNLPICTNLD
+259 CTT
-274 NAAFSDCSGLQSID
+274 
-288 LPVCKKIGSS
+288 VGSS
-298 AFYSCSSL
+298 AFYWCRKLLNVNTSNC
-306 QSVDLP
+306 
-312 ACVSIGDG
+312 AYIGG
-320 DSPKSGAFGK
+320 
-330 CTSLTDLKLPQC
+330 
-342 ENVGSYAFYGCSSI
+342 NAFYGCSSI

-362 ACKNLGTSAF
+362 ACKTLG
-372 KGCTKLENVIGLEGF
+372 
-387 KSIPASAFCW
+387 
-397 TALKS
+397 
-402 VKLPV
+402 
-407 CTTIGSYAF
+407 Y
-416 RGCSSLLSVDL
+416 
-427 PVCTTIGSSAFN
+427 
-439 GCSGL
+439 
-444 QTVDLPVCISIDG
+444 
-457 DNYGA
+457 
-462 FGNCTSL
+462 
-469 TKLNMPQCTTV
+469 
-480 GSSAFNG
+480 
-487 CVDLQSVNLPVC
+487 
-499 TTIGSSAFFN
+499 
-509 CISLQSIEL
+509 
-518 SKVERIGDNAFWCS
+518 NAFWGS
-532 SITKISL
+532 RISKVSL
-539 PETLKNMGYQCFDKV
+539 PETLKSMGYQCFGNVK
-554 TEYTFNGTQ
+554 EYTFNGTQ
-563 PAVLYEYNSYLAFY
+563 PAVLAEGNGSPAFS
-577 GATFVIRVPESAID
+577 GTSFIIRVPESAVD
-591 AYKTA
+591 AYKA
-596 NIWKNY
+596 ADIWKNY
-602 ADKIFSISDQL
+602 TDKIFSISDKL
-613 YYDVT
+613 DYDVT
-618 TTAMDSQS
+618 TTAMDNQS

-661 TNLHYLD
+661 TNLQNLD

-673 IVANGFAYYKNNST
+673 IVANSFAYYKGCST
-687 TDNVVGDYSFYK
+687 TDNVVGSYSFYK
-699 LDNLVTLKL
+699 LNNLVTLKL
-708 PKNAISIGYYAVARC
+708 PKNAITIDSYTVASC

-733 KLKKIDACSFY
+733 NLKNINYSSFSS
-744 ECSKLDNVILPDGL
+744 CSKLDNVILPDGL
-758 EYIGWGGYSSGF
+758 ESIGSSSF
-770 AGCRNLKT
+770 SDCRSLKT
-778 VQFPPSLKYI
+778 IQFPPSLKYI
-788 GAYAF
+788 DGFAF
-793 EGCSSLEKISLPGLD
+793 ASCSSLEKISLPGLD
-808 RIDNSAFSGCT
+808 RIDENAFNGCT
-819 SLKEVRIPSTLQNV
+819 SLKEVRIPSTLQNI
-833 GNGAFSGC
+833 GDRAFTDC
-841 NNLADIYTYTVEPI
+841 NSLADIYTYTVEPI

-860 TFDGNTYK
+860 TFGETTYK

-1042 IFQASTSCTLSI
+1042 IFQASANCTLSI

-1171 RQLNPERLLVNLAIT
+1171 RQLNPERLLVNLAVS
-1186 DGKNADKTR
+1186 DGKNTDKTR

-1206 EMDCDAAKFESTTSA
+1206 EMDCDAAKFESSASA

-1248 TAKADGDYTISAER
+1248 TAKAAGDYTISAER

>member
-1 MKKLFLISLLV
+1 ME
-12 CVGILQS
+12 
-19 LAFDYTDERGVTW
+19 DY
-32 SCGGICSNDPITY
+32 
-45 ITSASGYGDEVVI
+45 
-58 PEKVYDGTKEY
+58 
-69 TVTGIEFTFQE
+69 
-80 NKTLEKV
+80 
-87 TWPSTVTVIPYNMFQ
+87 
-102 NCSNLKTVENIKK
+102 
-115 VTSISSNAFNG
+115 
-126 CNNLI
+126 
-131 ALDLGLCGV
+131 
-140 MYDAFQGC
+140 
-148 SKLQS
+148 
-153 IGESAK
+153 
-159 CTSVGDGAFSGCS
+159 AFSGCKR
-172 SLEKI
+172 LE
-177 DLSMCTSVGSNA
+177 N
-189 FSVCSVLQNVD
+189 
-200 ISNCTDIGESAFNY
+200 
-214 CLSITEVDL
+214 
-223 SVCKSLGNYA
+223 
-233 FDGCKKLEKVIGLEN
+233 VIGLEN
-248 FKSISICAFRG
+248 FKSI
-259 TALNSVNLPICTNLD
+259 PE
-274 NAAFSDCSGLQSID
+274 
-288 LPVCKKIGSS
+288 
-298 AFYSCSSL
+298 
-306 QSVDLP
+306 
-312 ACVSIGDG
+312 
-320 DSPKSGAFGK
+320 GAF
-330 CTSLTDLKLPQC
+330 C
-342 ENVGSYAFYGCSSI
+342 V
-356 TEVDLS
+356 
-362 ACKNLGTSAF
+362 
-372 KGCTKLENVIGLEGF
+372 
-387 KSIPASAFCW
+387 

-407 CTTIGSYAF
+407 CTTIGSLAFNNCSSITEVDLSACENMGNGTFWGCNKLVNAIGLENFKSIPDGAF
-416 RGCSSLLSVDL
+416 RGTALKSVKLPVCTTIGGEAFSDCSSLQSVDL
-427 PVCTTIGSSAFN
+427 PVCTTIGSSAFY
-439 GCSGL
+439 GCSGLQSVDLLACTTIDSYAFFACSGL
-444 QTVDLPVCISIDG
+444 QTVDLPTCMTISE
-457 DNYGA
+457 GA
-462 FGNCTSL
+462 FSNCS
-469 TKLNMPQCTTV
+469 
-480 GSSAFNG
+480 G
-487 CVDLQSVNLPVC
+487 LQSVVLSVC
-499 TTIGSSAFFN
+499 TTIGEGAFSGCSDLQSVDLPKVESIGSSAF
-509 CISLQSIEL
+509 
-518 SKVERIGDNAFWCS
+518 VS
-532 SITKISL
+532 SGITKVSL
-539 PETLKNMGYQCFDKV
+539 PGTLKNMGYCCFDTV

-563 PAVLYEYNSYLAFY
+563 PAVLYEDNNYFAFY

-591 AYKTA
+591 TYKA
-596 NIWKNY
+596 ADVWKNY
-602 ADKIFSISDQL
+602 KDKILSISDQL

-618 TTAMDSQS
+618 TTAMDNQS
-626 GLEQAIGATNMKKVV
+626 GLEQAIGATNMKKVI

-661 TNLHYLD
+661 TNLRYLD

-673 IVANGFAYYKNNST
+673 IVANGFAYYGGCST
-687 TDNVVGDYSFYK
+687 EDNVVGDNSFYD
-699 LDNLVTLKL
+699 LDNLITLKL
-708 PKNAISIGYYAVARC
+708 PKNAVSIGSYAVANC

-733 KLKKIDACSFY
+733 NLKNIKNGSFMNCSR
-744 ECSKLDNVILPDGL
+744 LDNVVLPDGL
-758 EYIGWGGYSSGF
+758 ESIDDMSFWQCYS
-770 AGCRNLKT
+770 LKT
-778 VQFPPSLKYI
+778 IQFPPSLKYI
-788 GAYAF
+788 GTWAF
-793 EGCSSLEKISLPGLD
+793 YSCSSLEKISLPGLD
-808 RIDNSAFSGCT
+808 RIDGDAFKDCT
-819 SLKEVRIPSTLQNV
+819 SLKEIRIPSTLQNV
-833 GNGAFSGC
+833 GDYAFSGC

-860 TFDGNTYK
+860 TFGETTYK
-868 SARLWMPT
+868 NARLWMPT

-898 FDEPYKYMYINK
+898 FDEPYEYMYINK

-951 DDIHLKADASNW
+951 DDIHLKADASSW

-971 VDAKRIFIDITIA
+971 VDAKRIFIDITID

-1042 IFQASTSCTLSI
+1042 IFQASASCTLSI

-1062 KLPNVRFDCNLEANA
+1062 KLPNVKFDCNLEANA

-1144 IEFDPEHRMTQIGSN
+1144 VEFDPEHRMTQIGSN
-1159 NRKTENAKKAMK
+1159 NRKTENAQKAMK
-1171 RQLNPERLLVNLAIT
+1171 RQLNPERLLVNLAIS
-1186 DGKNADKTR
+1186 DGKNTDKTR

-1206 EMDCDAAKFESTTSA
+1206 EMDCDAAKFESSTSA

-1319 IMPSAN
+1319 IMPSTN

>member
-12 CVGILQS
+12 CIGILQS

-69 TVTGIEFTFQE
+69 TVTGITFTFQD
-80 NKTLEKV
+80 NKILEKV
-87 TWPSTVTVIPYNMFQ
+87 TWPSTVTTIPRDMFSG
-102 NCSNLKTVENIKK
+102 CSSLKAVENTRN
-115 VTSISSNAFNG
+115 VTYIYSSAFQG

-131 ALDLGLCGV
+131 ELDLGSCEIV
-140 MYDAFQGC
+140 YHAFYGC

-159 CTSVGDGAFSGCS
+159 CTFVGDYAFYGCS

-177 DLSMCTSVGSNA
+177 DLSMCTSVGPYAFKGCSSLQTVGNPKFTFIPEDA
-189 FSVCSVLQNVD
+189 FSGCSNLENID
-200 ISNCTDIGESAFNY
+200 
-214 CLSITEVDL
+214 LSICT
-223 SVCKSLGNYA
+223 SV
-233 FDGCKKLEKVIGLEN
+233 
-248 FKSISICAFRG
+248 
-259 TALNSVNLPICTNLD
+259 
-274 NAAFSDCSGLQSID
+274 
-288 LPVCKKIGSS
+288 GSS
-298 AFYSCSSL
+298 AFYGCSSL
-306 QSVDLP
+306 ENIDLSMCTSVASNAFCECSKLQNVNTSI
-312 ACVSIGDG
+312 CTYIGDN
-320 DSPKSGAFGK
+320 AF
-330 CTSLTDLKLPQC
+330 
-342 ENVGSYAFYGCSSI
+342 NGCSSI

-362 ACKNLGTSAF
+362 ACKKLETFAF
-372 KGCTKLENVIGLEGF
+372 DGCIKLENVIGLEKF
-387 KSIPASAFCW
+387 ISIPGYAFRF

-407 CTTIGSYAF
+407 CTSIGEEAF
-416 RGCSSLLSVDL
+416 RGCSLMTEVDMSACKELGVYAFSGCKKLENVIGLKNFKSIPDGAFRDTGIKSVDL
-427 PVCTTIGSSAFN
+427 PVCTTIDGAAFYDCSS
-439 GCSGL
+439 
-444 QTVDLPVCISIDG
+444 
-457 DNYGA
+457 
-462 FGNCTSL
+462 
-469 TKLNMPQCTTV
+469 
-480 GSSAFNG
+480 
-487 CVDLQSVNLPVC
+487 LQSVNLPVC
-499 TTIGSSAFFN
+499 ISIDDGSCSQTGAFQNCTNLTDLKLPQCATIGGSAFSG
-509 CISLQSIEL
+509 CSSLQSLDLPVCATIGGSAFSDCSSL
-518 SKVERIGDNAFWCS
+518 QSLDLPKVECLGNNAFWGS
-532 SITKISL
+532 GIRKISL

-563 PAVLYEYNSYLAFY
+563 PAVLTEGIKSYDSHPAFD
-577 GATFVIRVPESAID
+577 GAPFVIRVPESAVD

-596 NIWKNY
+596 DIWTNY
-602 ADKIFSISDQL
+602 KDKIFSISDQL

-661 TNLHYLD
+661 TNLYYLD

-673 IVANGFAYYKNNST
+673 IVANGFAYYGGYST
-687 TDNVVGDYSFYK
+687 EDNVVGNYSFCS
-699 LDNLVTLKL
+699 LNNLVTLKL
-708 PKNAISIGYYAVARC
+708 PKKAYFIGFNAVENC

-733 KLKKIDACSFY
+733 NLKRIYNNAFQNCK
-744 ECSKLDNVILPDGL
+744 KLDNVILPDGL
-758 EYIGWGGYSSGF
+758 ESIGNNEYYSNSF
-770 AGCRNLKT
+770 AGCSNLKT
-778 VQFPPSLKYI
+778 IQFPPSLKYI
-788 GAYAF
+788 GGYVF
-793 EGCSSLEKISLPGLD
+793 RGCSSLEKISLPGLD
-808 RIDNSAFSGCT
+808 RIARCAFQSCK
-819 SLKEVRIPSTLQNV
+819 SLKEVRIPSTLQNIENEV
-833 GNGAFSGC
+833 FSGC
-841 NNLADIYTYTVEPI
+841 SNLADIYVYTVEPI

-868 SARLWMPT
+868 NARLWMPT

-928 GNPDIDV
+928 GDPDIDV

-951 DDIHLKADASNW
+951 DDIHLKADASSW

-1020 KGKGGWTDLPATE
+1020 KGRGGWTDLPATE
-1033 EYLKAGKGY
+1033 EYLKAGRGY
-1042 IFQASTSCTLSI
+1042 IFQASASCTLSI

-1062 KLPNVRFDCNLEANA
+1062 KLPNVKFDCNLEANA

-1171 RQLNPERLLVNLAIT
+1171 RQLNPERLLVNLAIS
-1186 DGKNADKTR
+1186 DGKNTDKTR

-1206 EMDCDAAKFESTTSA
+1206 EMDCDAAKFESGTSA

-1248 TAKADGDYTISAER
+1248 IAKADGDYTISAER

-1319 IMPSAN
+1319 IMPSTN

>member
-1 MKKLFLISLLV
+1 MV
-12 CVGILQS
+12 
-19 LAFDYTDERGVTW
+19 
-32 SCGGICSNDPITY
+32 
-45 ITSASGYGDEVVI
+45 
-58 PEKVYDGTKEY
+58 
-69 TVTGIEFTFQE
+69 
-80 NKTLEKV
+80 
-87 TWPSTVTVIPYNMFQ
+87 
-102 NCSNLKTVENIKK
+102 
-115 VTSISSNAFNG
+115 
-126 CNNLI
+126 
-131 ALDLGLCGV
+131 
-140 MYDAFQGC
+140 
-148 SKLQS
+148 
-153 IGESAK
+153 
-159 CTSVGDGAFSGCS
+159 
-172 SLEKI
+172 
-177 DLSMCTSVGSNA
+177 
-189 FSVCSVLQNVD
+189 
-200 ISNCTDIGESAFNY
+200 
-214 CLSITEVDL
+214 
-223 SVCKSLGNYA
+223 
-233 FDGCKKLEKVIGLEN
+233 
-248 FKSISICAFRG
+248 
-259 TALNSVNLPICTNLD
+259 
-274 NAAFSDCSGLQSID
+274 
-288 LPVCKKIGSS
+288 
-298 AFYSCSSL
+298 
-306 QSVDLP
+306 
-312 ACVSIGDG
+312 
-320 DSPKSGAFGK
+320 
-330 CTSLTDLKLPQC
+330 
-342 ENVGSYAFYGCSSI
+342 
-356 TEVDLS
+356 
-362 ACKNLGTSAF
+362 
-372 KGCTKLENVIGLEGF
+372 
-387 KSIPASAFCW
+387 
-397 TALKS
+397 
-402 VKLPV
+402 
-407 CTTIGSYAF
+407 
-416 RGCSSLLSVDL
+416 
-427 PVCTTIGSSAFN
+427 
-439 GCSGL
+439 
-444 QTVDLPVCISIDG
+444 
-457 DNYGA
+457 
-462 FGNCTSL
+462 
-469 TKLNMPQCTTV
+469 
-480 GSSAFNG
+480 
-487 CVDLQSVNLPVC
+487 
-499 TTIGSSAFFN
+499 
-509 CISLQSIEL
+509 
-518 SKVERIGDNAFWCS
+518 
-532 SITKISL
+532 
-539 PETLKNMGYQCFDKV
+539 
-554 TEYTFNGTQ
+554 
-563 PAVLYEYNSYLAFY
+563 
-577 GATFVIRVPESAID
+577 
-591 AYKTA
+591 
-596 NIWKNY
+596 
-602 ADKIFSISDQL
+602 
-613 YYDVT
+613 
-618 TTAMDSQS
+618 
-626 GLEQAIGATNMKKVV
+626 
-641 SLKATGTINGYDIFM
+641 
-656 IRTKM
+656 
-661 TNLHYLD
+661 
-668 LTDAD
+668 
-673 IVANGFAYYKNNST
+673 
-687 TDNVVGDYSFYK
+687 
-699 LDNLVTLKL
+699 
-708 PKNAISIGYYAVARC
+708 
-723 SSLESVDFPK
+723 
-733 KLKKIDACSFY
+733 
-744 ECSKLDNVILPDGL
+744 LPDGL
-758 EYIGWGGYSSGF
+758 ESIGLGIPFYSSSSF
-770 AGCRNLKT
+770 AGCINLKT
-778 VQFPPSLKYI
+778 IQFPPSLKYI
-788 GAYAF
+788 GANAF
-793 EGCSSLEKISLPGLD
+793 DGCSSLEKISLPGLD

-819 SLKEVRIPSTLQNV
+819 SLKEVRIPSTLQNI
-833 GNGAFSGC
+833 GDGAFSGC
-841 NNLADIYTYTVEPI
+841 SNLADIYTYTVEPI

-898 FDEPYKYMYINK
+898 FDEPYKYMYISK

-928 GNPDIDV
+928 GEPDIDV

-1010 RYYDGKVRAE
+1010 RYYDGKIRAE

-1206 EMDCDAAKFESTTSA
+1206 EMDCDAAKFESSTSA

-1248 TAKADGDYTISAER
+1248 MAKAAGDYTISAER

-1319 IMPSAN
+1319 IMPSTN

>member
-12 CVGILQS
+12 CMGILQS

-32 SCGGICSNDPITY
+32 SCGETDYNEETQSY
-45 ITSASGYGDEVVI
+45 TSAIINSAKGYGDEVVI

-69 TVTGIEFTFQE
+69 TVMSISFTFGRK
-80 NKTLEKV
+80 KTLEKV
-87 TWPSTVTVIPYNMFQ
+87 TWPSTVTEIPGSMFRG
-102 NCSNLKTVENIKK
+102 CSSLKTVENTRN
-115 VTSISSNAFNG
+115 VTYIYDSAFQG

-131 ALDLGLCGV
+131 ELDLGSCKIA
-140 MYDAFQGC
+140 DFAFYGC

-159 CTSVGDGAFSGCS
+159 CTSVGNAAFQNCS

-177 DLSMCTSVGSNA
+177 DLSMCTSVGS
-189 FSVCSVLQNVD
+189 
-200 ISNCTDIGESAFNY
+200 SAFN
-214 CLSITEVDL
+214 
-223 SVCKSLGNYA
+223 G
-233 FDGCKKLEKVIGLEN
+233 
-248 FKSISICAFRG
+248 
-259 TALNSVNLPICTNLD
+259 
-274 NAAFSDCSGLQSID
+274 
-288 LPVCKKIGSS
+288 
-298 AFYSCSSL
+298 CSSL
-306 QSVDLP
+306 QSIGNPRFTSIPDNAFNGCSNLENIDL
-312 ACVSIGDG
+312 SLY
-320 DSPKSGAFGK
+320 
-330 CTSLTDLKLPQC
+330 TS
-342 ENVGSYAFYGCSSI
+342 VGSNAFSGCSKLQNVNISNCTYIGYSAFSGCSSI

-362 ACKNLGTSAF
+362 SCKSVGDYAF
-372 KGCTKLENVIGLEGF
+372 SGCKKLENVIGLENF
-387 KSIPASAFCW
+387 KSIPNYAFLG

-402 VKLPV
+402 LDLPV
-407 CTTIGSYAF
+407 CTTIGGGAFFDCSSLQSVELPVCVSIDEGEFNNGAFAYCTSLTNLKLPQCKTVGSYAF
-416 RGCSSLLSVDL
+416 VGCSGLQSVDL
-427 PVCTTIGSSAFN
+427 PVCTTIGSSAFI

-444 QTVDLPVCISIDG
+444 QSVD
-457 DNYGA
+457 
-462 FGNCTSL
+462 
-469 TKLNMPQCTTV
+469 
-480 GSSAFNG
+480 
-487 CVDLQSVNLPVC
+487 LPVC
-499 TTIGSSAFFN
+499 TTISGGAFSG
-509 CISLQSIEL
+509 CSGLQSVDL
-518 SKVERIGDNAFWCS
+518 PKVEHINSNAFWS
-532 SITKISL
+532 SGITKISL
-539 PETLKNMGYQCFDKV
+539 PETLKNMGYECFDKV

-563 PAVLYEYNSYLAFY
+563 PAVLYDDNSYSAFY
-577 GATFVIRVPESAID
+577 GASFVIRVPESAID
-591 AYKTA
+591 TYKA
-596 NIWKNY
+596 ADVWKNY
-602 ADKIFSISDQL
+602 KDKIFSIGDQL
-613 YYDVT
+613 DYDVT

-661 TNLHYLD
+661 IYLQNLD

-673 IVANGFAYYKNNST
+673 IVANGFAYYGGYST
-687 TDNVVGDYSFYK
+687 EDNVVGNYSFCN
-699 LDNLVTLKL
+699 LNNLVTLKL
-708 PKNAISIGYYAVARC
+708 PKKAYIIGYNAVENC

-733 KLKKIDACSFY
+733 NLKCICNNAFQDCK
-744 ECSKLDNVILPDGL
+744 KLDNVILPDGL
-758 EYIGWGGYSSGF
+758 ESIGNNEYYSNSF
-770 AGCRNLKT
+770 AGCSNLKT
-778 VQFPPSLKYI
+778 IQFPPSLKYI
-788 GAYAF
+788 GGYVF
-793 EGCSSLEKISLPGLD
+793 RGCSSLEKISLPGLD
-808 RIDNSAFSGCT
+808 RIDRCAFQSCK
-819 SLKEVRIPSTLQNV
+819 SLKEVRIPSTLQNI
-833 GNGAFSGC
+833 GDEAFSGC
-841 NNLADIYTYTVEPI
+841 SNLADIYTYTVEPI

-860 TFDGNTYK
+860 TFDGTTYK
-868 SARLWMPT
+868 NARLWMPT

-884 QTQWGQFDNDNYRW
+884 QTQWGQFENDNYRW

-921 GDKGRFD
+921 GDKGRFN
-928 GNPDIDV
+928 GSPDIDV

-1020 KGKGGWTDLPATE
+1020 KGKGGWTDLSATE

-1042 IFQASTSCTLSI
+1042 IFQASASCTLSI

-1062 KLPNVRFDCNLEANA
+1062 KLPNVKFDCNLEANA

-1105 APVTRWNGSGYEA
+1105 APVTRWNGEGYEA

-1130 YEAFFVQRPTGSSS
+1130 YEAFFVQRPTGSSN

-1171 RQLNPERLLVNLAIT
+1171 RQLNPERLLVNLAVS
-1186 DGKNADKTR
+1186 DGKNTDKTR

-1206 EMDCDAAKFESTTSA
+1206 EMDCDAAKFESSTSA

-1319 IMPSAN
+1319 IMPSTN

>member
-1 MKKLFLISLLV
+1 MSLLV

-19 LAFDYTDERGVTW
+19 FADNFGYTDGSGMTW
-32 SCGGICSNDPITY
+32 YCSEIDSTSVY
-45 ITSASGYGDEVVI
+45 IYAPAVYQDEMVI
-58 PEKVYDGTKEY
+58 PEKVYNGTKEY
-69 TVTGIEFTFQE
+69 TVTRLSFSFMD

-87 TWPSTVTVIPYNMFQ
+87 TWPSTVTEIPFQMFSG
-102 NCSNLKTVENIKK
+102 CSSLKTVENITK
-115 VTSISSNAFNG
+115 VTLIDGCAFNG

-131 ALDLGLCGV
+131 ELDLGSCKIESDV
-140 MYDAFQGC
+140 FSGC
-148 SKLQS
+148 SNLQS

-159 CTSVGDGAFSGCS
+159 CTSVGNSAFYNCS
-172 SLEKI
+172 SLENI
-177 DLSMCTSVGSNA
+177 DLSMCTSVGS
-189 FSVCSVLQNVD
+189 
-200 ISNCTDIGESAFNY
+200 
-214 CLSITEVDL
+214 
-223 SVCKSLGNYA
+223 
-233 FDGCKKLEKVIGLEN
+233 
-248 FKSISICAFRG
+248 
-259 TALNSVNLPICTNLD
+259 
-274 NAAFSDCSGLQSID
+274 AAFSGCSSLRSIGNPKLTSIPNDAFQNCSSLEKID
-288 LPVCKKIGSS
+288 LSKCTSVGSS
-298 AFYSCSSL
+298 AFWGCSSL
-306 QSVDLP
+306 HTVGNPKFTSIADCAFSFCSSLESIDL
-312 ACVSIGDG
+312 SM
-320 DSPKSGAFGK
+320 
-330 CTSLTDLKLPQC
+330 CTS
-342 ENVGSYAFYGCSSI
+342 VGFSAFRGCSSI

-362 ACKNLGTSAF
+362 ACKTLG
-372 KGCTKLENVIGLEGF
+372 
-387 KSIPASAFCW
+387 
-397 TALKS
+397 
-402 VKLPV
+402 
-407 CTTIGSYAF
+407 Y
-416 RGCSSLLSVDL
+416 
-427 PVCTTIGSSAFN
+427 
-439 GCSGL
+439 
-444 QTVDLPVCISIDG
+444 
-457 DNYGA
+457 
-462 FGNCTSL
+462 
-469 TKLNMPQCTTV
+469 
-480 GSSAFNG
+480 
-487 CVDLQSVNLPVC
+487 
-499 TTIGSSAFFN
+499 
-509 CISLQSIEL
+509 
-518 SKVERIGDNAFWCS
+518 NAFWGS
-532 SITKISL
+532 RISKVSL
-539 PETLKNMGYQCFDKV
+539 PATLKSMGYQCFDNV
-554 TEYTFNGTQ
+554 REYTFNGTQ
-563 PAVLYEYNSYLAFY
+563 PAVLAEDNGQPAFSGASYI
-577 GATFVIRVPESAID
+577 IRVPESAID
-591 AYKTA
+591 TYKA
-596 NIWKNY
+596 ADVWKNY
-602 ADKIFSISDQL
+602 TDKIFSISDHFD
-613 YYDVT
+613 YDVT
-618 TTAMDSQS
+618 TTAMDNQS
-626 GLEQAIGATNMKKVV
+626 GLEQAIGATNMKKVF

-661 TNLHYLD
+661 TNLQNLD

-673 IVANGFAYYKNNST
+673 IVTNGFAYYNSYSTENNI
-687 TDNVVGDYSFYK
+687 VGSYSFYD

-708 PKNAISIGYYAVARC
+708 PKNAITIGDNAVASC

-733 KLKKIDACSFY
+733 SLKNIKDESFIQ
-744 ECSKLDNVILPDGL
+744 CSKLDNVVLPDGL
-758 EYIGWGGYSSGF
+758 ESIGYSSF
-770 AGCRNLKT
+770 NSCRNLKNI
-778 VQFPPSLKYI
+778 QFPPSLKYI
-788 GAYAF
+788 GSHAFAY
-793 EGCSSLEKISLPGLD
+793 CSSLEKISLPGLD
-808 RIDNSAFSGCT
+808 RIGENAFLCCS
-819 SLKEVRIPSTLQNV
+819 SLKEVRIPSTLQNI
-833 GNGAFSGC
+833 GNEAFYDCG
-841 NNLADIYTYTVEPI
+841 NLADIYTYTVEPI

-860 TFDGNTYK
+860 TFDGGTYK

-898 FDEPYKYMYINK
+898 FDEPYEYMYINK

-921 GDKGRFD
+921 KDKGRFD

-995 DIKRSNIKCDGNFVF
+995 DIRRSNIKCDGNFVF

-1020 KGKGGWTDLPATE
+1020 KGRGGWTDLPATE
-1033 EYLKAGKGY
+1033 EYLKAGRGY
-1042 IFQASTSCTLSI
+1042 IFQASASCTLSI

-1062 KLPNVRFDCNLEANA
+1062 KLPNVKFDCNLEANA

-1171 RQLNPERLLVNLAIT
+1171 RQLNPERLLVNLAIS
-1186 DGKNADKTR
+1186 DGKNTDKMR
-1195 VVFNQT
+1195 VVFNQA

-1206 EMDCDAAKFESTTSA
+1206 EMDCDAAKFESSTSA

-1248 TAKADGDYTISAER
+1248 TAKAAGDYTIAAER

-1335 TVNVYSLSG
+1335 TVNVYSLGG

-1369 MKAKVMVK
+1369 MKTKVMVK

>member
-19 LAFDYTDERGVTW
+19 FADDFGYTDGSGMTW
-32 SCGGICSNDPITY
+32 YCSEIDSTSVY
-45 ITSASGYGDEVVI
+45 IYTPAVYQDEMVI
-58 PEKVYDGTKEY
+58 PEKVYNGTKEY
-69 TVTGIEFTFQE
+69 TVTRLSFSFMD

-87 TWPSTVTVIPYNMFQ
+87 TWPSTVTEIPFQ
-102 NCSNLKTVENIKK
+102 
-115 VTSISSNAFNG
+115 
-126 CNNLI
+126 
-131 ALDLGLCGV
+131 
-140 MYDAFQGC
+140 M
-148 SKLQS
+148 
-153 IGESAK
+153 
-159 CTSVGDGAFSGCS
+159 FSGCS
-172 SLEKI
+172 SLKTVKNITKVTLI
-177 DLSMCTSVGSNA
+177 DG
-189 FSVCSVLQNVD
+189 
-200 ISNCTDIGESAFNY
+200 
-214 CLSITEVDL
+214 
-223 SVCKSLGNYA
+223 
-233 FDGCKKLEKVIGLEN
+233 
-248 FKSISICAFRG
+248 CAFR
-259 TALNSVNLPICTNLD
+259 D
-274 NAAFSDCSGLQSID
+274 
-288 LPVCKKIGSS
+288 
-298 AFYSCSSL
+298 
-306 QSVDLP
+306 
-312 ACVSIGDG
+312 
-320 DSPKSGAFGK
+320 
-330 CTSLTDLKLPQC
+330 
-342 ENVGSYAFYGCSSI
+342 
-356 TEVDLS
+356 
-362 ACKNLGTSAF
+362 
-372 KGCTKLENVIGLEGF
+372 
-387 KSIPASAFCW
+387 
-397 TALKS
+397 
-402 VKLPV
+402 
-407 CTTIGSYAF
+407 
-416 RGCSSLLSVDL
+416 
-427 PVCTTIGSSAFN
+427 
-439 GCSGL
+439 
-444 QTVDLPVCISIDG
+444 
-457 DNYGA
+457 
-462 FGNCTSL
+462 
-469 TKLNMPQCTTV
+469 
-480 GSSAFNG
+480 
-487 CVDLQSVNLPVC
+487 
-499 TTIGSSAFFN
+499 
-509 CISLQSIEL
+509 
-518 SKVERIGDNAFWCS
+518 
-532 SITKISL
+532 
-539 PETLKNMGYQCFDKV
+539 
-554 TEYTFNGTQ
+554 
-563 PAVLYEYNSYLAFY
+563 
-577 GATFVIRVPESAID
+577 
-591 AYKTA
+591 
-596 NIWKNY
+596 
-602 ADKIFSISDQL
+602 
-613 YYDVT
+613 
-618 TTAMDSQS
+618 
-626 GLEQAIGATNMKKVV
+626 
-641 SLKATGTINGYDIFM
+641 
-656 IRTKM
+656 
-661 TNLHYLD
+661 
-668 LTDAD
+668 
-673 IVANGFAYYKNNST
+673 
-687 TDNVVGDYSFYK
+687 
-699 LDNLVTLKL
+699 
-708 PKNAISIGYYAVARC
+708 
-723 SSLESVDFPK
+723 
-733 KLKKIDACSFY
+733 
-744 ECSKLDNVILPDGL
+744 
-758 EYIGWGGYSSGF
+758 
-770 AGCRNLKT
+770 
-778 VQFPPSLKYI
+778 
-788 GAYAF
+788 
-793 EGCSSLEKISLPGLD
+793 
-808 RIDNSAFSGCT
+808 
-819 SLKEVRIPSTLQNV
+819 
-833 GNGAFSGC
+833 C
-841 NNLADIYTYTVEPI
+841 NNLTDIYTYTVEPI

-860 TFDGNTYK
+860 TFDGNIYK

-898 FDEPYKYMYINK
+898 FDEPYEYMYINK

-995 DIKRSNIKCDGNFVF
+995 DIKRSNIKCDENFVF
-1010 RYYDGKVRAE
+1010 RYYDGKIRAE

-1077 STNEQD
+1077 SINEQD

-1171 RQLNPERLLVNLAIT
+1171 RQLNPERLLVNLAVT
-1186 DGKNADKTR
+1186 DGKNTDKTR

-1206 EMDCDAAKFESTTSA
+1206 EMDCDAAKFESSTSA

-1248 TAKADGDYTISAER
+1248 TAKAAGDYTISAER

-1275 ITYDLSNGDYSFSSE
+1275 ITYDLSNGGYSFSSE

-1319 IMPSAN
+1319 IMPSTN

>member
-12 CVGILQS
+12 SVSILQS

-102 NCSNLKTVENIKK
+102 NCSSLKTVENIKK
-115 VTSISSNAFNG
+115 VTSIGGSAFNG
-126 CNNLI
+126 CNSLM
-131 ALDLGLCGV
+131 ALDLGLCRIGNS
-140 MYDAFQGC
+140 AFENC
-148 SKLQS
+148 SNLQS

-159 CTSVGDGAFSGCS
+159 CTSVDDWAFYGCS

-177 DLSMCTSVGSNA
+177 DLSMCTSVGS
-189 FSVCSVLQNVD
+189 
-200 ISNCTDIGESAFNY
+200 
-214 CLSITEVDL
+214 
-223 SVCKSLGNYA
+223 
-233 FDGCKKLEKVIGLEN
+233 
-248 FKSISICAFRG
+248 R
-259 TALNSVNLPICTNLD
+259 
-274 NAAFSDCSGLQSID
+274 
-288 LPVCKKIGSS
+288 
-298 AFYSCSSL
+298 AFYGCSSL
-306 QSVDLP
+306 QTVGDPKLTSIPDYAFNGCSSLEKIDL
-312 ACVSIGDG
+312 SM
-320 DSPKSGAFGK
+320 
-330 CTSLTDLKLPQC
+330 CTS
-342 ENVGSYAFYGCSSI
+342 VGSYAFNSCSKLQNVNTSICTYIGDNAFYGCSSI
-356 TEVDLS
+356 TEADLSACKKLGTSAFENCSSLQSVGNPKLSSIPDQAFSGCSSLENIDLSMCTSVGSIAFSGCSKLQNVNTYICTSIGSNAFSGCSLMTEVDLS
-362 ACKNLGTSAF
+362 ACKELGANAF
-372 KGCTKLENVIGLEGF
+372 GGCTKLENVIGLENF
-387 KSIPASAFCW
+387 KSIPVGAFIK
-397 TALKS
+397 TGIK
-402 VKLPV
+402 
-407 CTTIGSYAF
+407 F
-416 RGCSSLLSVDL
+416 VDL
-427 PVCTTIGSSAFN
+427 PQCTTIGSSAFN
-439 GCSGL
+439 GCS
-444 QTVDLPVCISIDG
+444 S
-457 DNYGA
+457 
-462 FGNCTSL
+462 
-469 TKLNMPQCTTV
+469 
-480 GSSAFNG
+480 
-487 CVDLQSVNLPVC
+487 LQSVDLPVC
-499 TTIGSSAFFN
+499 TTIYGAAFGD
-509 CISLQSIEL
+509 CSSLQSVDL
-518 SKVERIGDNAFWCS
+518 PKVESLGEIAFWGS
-532 SITKISL
+532 GITKISL
-539 PETLKNMGYQCFDKV
+539 PETLKSMGYQCFDKV

-563 PAVLYEYNSYLAFY
+563 PAVLAVNNGYPAFDGASYI
-577 GATFVIRVPESAID
+577 IRVPESAVD
-591 AYKTA
+591 AYKA
-596 NIWKNY
+596 ADVWKNY

-613 YYDVT
+613 DYVVT
-618 TTAMDSQS
+618 TTAMDNQS

-661 TNLHYLD
+661 TNLQNLD

-673 IVANGFAYYKNNST
+673 IVANGFAYYENNST

-708 PKNAISIGYYAVARC
+708 PKNAISIGNRAVAFC

-733 KLKKIDACSFY
+733 NLKYIGASSFAD
-744 ECSKLDNVILPDGL
+744 CSKLDNVVLPDGL
-758 EYIGWGGYSSGF
+758 ESIGSEYIYSDGWSF
-770 AGCRNLKT
+770 VGCSNLKT
-778 VQFPPSLKYI
+778 IQFPPSLKNI
-788 GAYAF
+788 GSYVF
-793 EGCSSLEKISLPGLD
+793 YNCSSLEKISLPGLD
-808 RIDNSAFSGCT
+808 RIGNNAFSGCT

-833 GNGAFSGC
+833 GDEAFSDC
-841 NNLADIYTYTVEPI
+841 SNLSDIYTYTVEPI

-860 TFDGNTYK
+860 TFGETTYK
-868 SARLWMPT
+868 NARLWMPT

-971 VDAKRIFIDITIA
+971 VDAKRIFIDITIE

-1010 RYYDGKVRAE
+1010 RYYDGKIRAE

-1105 APVTRWNGSGYEA
+1105 APVTRWNGEGYEA

-1171 RQLNPERLLVNLAIT
+1171 RQLNPERLLVNLAIS
-1186 DGKNADKTR
+1186 DGKNTDKTR

-1206 EMDCDAAKFESTTSA
+1206 EMDCDAAKFESSASA

-1306 TGIADIAKEAGVN
+1306 TGIADIAKEVGVN
-1319 IMPSAN
+1319 IMPSTN

-1344 ALFATRTENG
+1344 ALFATRTESG

>member
-1 MKKLFLISLLV
+1 M
-12 CVGILQS
+12 GILQS

-32 SCGGICSNDPITY
+32 SCGETDYNEETQSY
-45 ITSASGYGDEVVI
+45 TSAIINSAKGYGDEVVI

-69 TVTGIEFTFQE
+69 TVMSISFTFGRK
-80 NKTLEKV
+80 KTLEKV
-87 TWPSTVTVIPYNMFQ
+87 TWPSTVTEIPGSMFRG
-102 NCSNLKTVENIKK
+102 CSSLKTVENTRN
-115 VTSISSNAFNG
+115 VTYIYDSAFQG

-131 ALDLGLCGV
+131 ELDLGSCKIA
-140 MYDAFQGC
+140 DFAFYGC

-159 CTSVGDGAFSGCS
+159 CTSVGNAAFQNCS

-177 DLSMCTSVGSNA
+177 DLSMCTSVGS
-189 FSVCSVLQNVD
+189 
-200 ISNCTDIGESAFNY
+200 SAFN
-214 CLSITEVDL
+214 
-223 SVCKSLGNYA
+223 G
-233 FDGCKKLEKVIGLEN
+233 
-248 FKSISICAFRG
+248 
-259 TALNSVNLPICTNLD
+259 
-274 NAAFSDCSGLQSID
+274 
-288 LPVCKKIGSS
+288 
-298 AFYSCSSL
+298 CSSL
-306 QSVDLP
+306 QSIGNPRFTSIPDNAFNGCSNLENIDL
-312 ACVSIGDG
+312 SLY
-320 DSPKSGAFGK
+320 
-330 CTSLTDLKLPQC
+330 TS
-342 ENVGSYAFYGCSSI
+342 VGSNAFSGCSKLQNVNISNCTYIGYSAFSGCSSI

-362 ACKNLGTSAF
+362 SCKSVGDYAF
-372 KGCTKLENVIGLEGF
+372 SGCKKLENVIGLENF
-387 KSIPASAFCW
+387 KSIPNYAFLG

-402 VKLPV
+402 LDLPV
-407 CTTIGSYAF
+407 CTTIGGGAFFDCSSLQSVELPVCVSIDEGEFNNGAFAYCTSLTNLKLPQCKTVGSYAF
-416 RGCSSLLSVDL
+416 VGCSGLQSVDL
-427 PVCTTIGSSAFN
+427 PVCTTIGSSAFI

-444 QTVDLPVCISIDG
+444 QSVD
-457 DNYGA
+457 
-462 FGNCTSL
+462 
-469 TKLNMPQCTTV
+469 
-480 GSSAFNG
+480 
-487 CVDLQSVNLPVC
+487 LPVC
-499 TTIGSSAFFN
+499 TTISGGAFSG
-509 CISLQSIEL
+509 CSGLQSVDL
-518 SKVERIGDNAFWCS
+518 PKVEHINSNAFWS
-532 SITKISL
+532 SGITKISL
-539 PETLKNMGYQCFDKV
+539 PETLKNMGYECFDKV

-563 PAVLYEYNSYLAFY
+563 PAVLYDDNSYSAFY
-577 GATFVIRVPESAID
+577 GASFVIRVPESAID
-591 AYKTA
+591 TYKA
-596 NIWKNY
+596 ADVWKNY
-602 ADKIFSISDQL
+602 KDKIFSIGDQL
-613 YYDVT
+613 DYDVT

-661 TNLHYLD
+661 IYLQNLD

-673 IVANGFAYYKNNST
+673 IVANGFAYYGGYST
-687 TDNVVGDYSFYK
+687 EDNVVGNYSFCN
-699 LDNLVTLKL
+699 LNNLVTLKL
-708 PKNAISIGYYAVARC
+708 PKKAYIIGYNAVENC

-733 KLKKIDACSFY
+733 NLKCICNNAFQDCK
-744 ECSKLDNVILPDGL
+744 KLDNVILPDGL
-758 EYIGWGGYSSGF
+758 ESIGNNEYYSNSF
-770 AGCRNLKT
+770 AGCSNLKT
-778 VQFPPSLKYI
+778 IQFPPSLKYI
-788 GAYAF
+788 GGYVF
-793 EGCSSLEKISLPGLD
+793 RGCSSLEKISLPGLD
-808 RIDNSAFSGCT
+808 RIDRCAFQSCK
-819 SLKEVRIPSTLQNV
+819 SLKEVRIPSTLQNI
-833 GNGAFSGC
+833 GDEAFSGC
-841 NNLADIYTYTVEPI
+841 SNLADIYTYTVEPI

-860 TFDGNTYK
+860 TFDGTTYK
-868 SARLWMPT
+868 NARLWMPT

-884 QTQWGQFDNDNYRW
+884 QTQWGQFENDNYRW

-921 GDKGRFD
+921 GDKGRFN
-928 GNPDIDV
+928 GSPDIDV

-1042 IFQASTSCTLSI
+1042 IFQASASCTLSI

-1062 KLPNVRFDCNLEANA
+1062 KLPNVKFDCNLEANA

-1105 APVTRWNGSGYEA
+1105 APVTRWNGSCYEA

-1130 YEAFFVQRPTGSSS
+1130 YEAFFVQRPTGSSN

-1171 RQLNPERLLVNLAIT
+1171 RQLNPERLLVNLAVS
-1186 DGKNADKTR
+1186 DGKNTDKTR

-1206 EMDCDAAKFESTTSA
+1206 EMDCDAAKFESSTSA

-1319 IMPSAN
+1319 IMPSTN

>member
-1 MKKLFLISLLV
+1 M
-12 CVGILQS
+12 GILQS
-19 LAFDYTDERGVTW
+19 LAATFDYTDERGVTW
-32 SCGGICSNDPITY
+32 SCSETGWNEETQSYTSAY
-45 ITSASGYGDEVVI
+45 ITSATGYGDEVVI

-69 TVTGIEFTFQE
+69 TVTGIGFKFQD

-87 TWPSTVTVIPYNMFQ
+87 TWPSTVTEIPYNMFQ
-102 NCSNLKTVENIKK
+102 NCSSLKTVENTRN
-115 VTSISSNAFNG
+115 VTYIYGSAFQN

-131 ALDLGLCGV
+131 ELDLGSCKIE
-140 MYDAFQGC
+140 DWAFGYC
-148 SKLQS
+148 SRLQS
-153 IGESAK
+153 IGELAK
-159 CTSVGDGAFSGCS
+159 CTFVGSYAFYYCS
-172 SLEKI
+172 NLEKV
-177 DLSMCTSVGSNA
+177 DLSMCTSVGSNT
-189 FSVCSVLQNVD
+189 FSGCS
-200 ISNCTDIGESAFNY
+200 
-214 CLSITEVDL
+214 
-223 SVCKSLGNYA
+223 K
-233 FDGCKKLEKVIGLEN
+233 
-248 FKSISICAFRG
+248 
-259 TALNSVNLPICTNLD
+259 
-274 NAAFSDCSGLQSID
+274 LQSIGNHKLTSIPDNAFSGCSNLENID
-288 LPVCKKIGSS
+288 LSICTSVGSG
-298 AFYSCSSL
+298 AFLGCSKL
-306 QSVDLP
+306 QSVNI
-312 ACVSIGDG
+312 S
-320 DSPKSGAFGK
+320 K
-330 CTSLTDLKLPQC
+330 CTYIAD
-342 ENVGSYAFYGCSSI
+342 YAFNGCSSI

-362 ACKNLGTSAF
+362 ACKSLGNDAF
-372 KGCTKLENVIGLEGF
+372 WGS
-387 KSIPASAFCW
+387 SISKVSLPA
-397 TALKS
+397 TLKS
-402 VKLPV
+402 KGYH
-407 CTTIGSYAF
+407 C
-416 RGCSSLLSVDL
+416 
-427 PVCTTIGSSAFN
+427 
-439 GCSGL
+439 
-444 QTVDLPVCISIDG
+444 
-457 DNYGA
+457 
-462 FGNCTSL
+462 FGNV
-469 TKLNMPQCTTV
+469 K
-480 GSSAFNG
+480 
-487 CVDLQSVNLPVC
+487 
-499 TTIGSSAFFN
+499 
-509 CISLQSIEL
+509 
-518 SKVERIGDNAFWCS
+518 
-532 SITKISL
+532 
-539 PETLKNMGYQCFDKV
+539 
-554 TEYTFNGTQ
+554 EYTFNGTQ
-563 PAVLYEYNSYLAFY
+563 PAVLAEDNGYPAFSGASYI
-577 GATFVIRVPESAID
+577 IRVPEFAID
-591 AYKTA
+591 TYKA
-596 NIWKNY
+596 ADIWKNY
-602 ADKIFSISDQL
+602 KDKIFSISDQL
-613 YYDVT
+613 DYDVT

-641 SLKATGTINGYDIFM
+641 SLKATGTINSYDIFM

-661 TNLHYLD
+661 TNLQNLD

-673 IVANGFAYYKNNST
+673 IVANGFAYYEGYST
-687 TDNVVGDYSFYK
+687 EDNVVGNYSFCN
-699 LDNLVTLKL
+699 LNNLVTLKL
-708 PKNAISIGYYAVARC
+708 PKKAYIIGYNAVANC

-733 KLKKIDACSFY
+733 NLKCIYNNAFQD
-744 ECSKLDNVILPDGL
+744 CSKLDNVVLPDGL
-758 EYIGWGGYSSGF
+758 ESIGNNEYYSNSF
-770 AGCRNLKT
+770 AGCRSLKT
-778 VQFPPSLKYI
+778 IQFPPSLKYI
-788 GAYAF
+788 GGFAF
-793 EGCSSLEKISLPGLD
+793 DYCSSLEEISLPGLD
-808 RIDNSAFSGCT
+808 RIGRCAFEGCT
-819 SLKEVRIPSTLQNV
+819 SLKEVRIPSTLQNI
-833 GNGAFSGC
+833 GDGAFSRC
-841 NNLADIYTYTVEPI
+841 SNLTDIYTYTVEPI

-860 TFDGNTYK
+860 TFDGTAYK
-868 SARLWMPT
+868 NARLWMPT

-928 GNPDIDV
+928 GDPDIDV

-971 VDAKRIFIDITIA
+971 VDAKRIFIDITIE

-1033 EYLKAGKGY
+1033 EYLKAGRGY
-1042 IFQASTSCTLSI
+1042 IFQASASCTLSI

-1062 KLPNVRFDCNLEANA
+1062 KLPNVKFDCNLEANA

-1105 APVTRWNGSGYEA
+1105 APVTKWNGSGYEA

-1130 YEAFFVQRPTGSSS
+1130 YEAFFVQRPTGSST

-1159 NRKTENAKKAMK
+1159 NRKTENAQKSMK
-1171 RQLNPERLLVNLAIT
+1171 RQLNPERLLVNLAIS
-1186 DGKNADKTR
+1186 DGKNTDKTR

-1206 EMDCDAAKFESTTSA
+1206 EMDCDAAKFESSTSA

-1319 IMPSAN
+1319 IMPSTN

-1335 TVNVYSLSG
+1335 TVNVYSLGG

>member
-19 LAFDYTDERGVTW
+19 LAFDYTDERGVKW
-32 SCGGICSNDPITY
+32 SCSETGWNEETQSY
-45 ITSASGYGDEVVI
+45 TSASITSVSNYGDEVVI

-69 TVTGIEFTFQE
+69 TVTSIEFKFQD

-87 TWPSTVTVIPYNMFQ
+87 TWPSTVTTIRYSMFQ
-102 NCSNLKTVENIKK
+102 NCSNLKTVENVRN
-115 VTSISSNAFNG
+115 VTYIGASAFSG

-131 ALDLGLCGV
+131 ELNLGACNI
-140 MYDAFQGC
+140 DERAFGGC

-159 CTSVGDGAFSGCS
+159 CTSIGRYAFQSCSNLENIDLSMCSSIGSCVFNYCSRLQSIGNPKFTSIPDNAFSGCS
-172 SLEKI
+172 SLENI
-177 DLSMCTSVGSNA
+177 DLSMCTTVESNA
-189 FSVCSVLQNVD
+189 FSGCRKLQNV
-200 ISNCTDIGESAFNY
+200 NT
-214 CLSITEVDL
+214 
-223 SVCKSLGNYA
+223 
-233 FDGCKKLEKVIGLEN
+233 
-248 FKSISICAFRG
+248 SICTYIG
-259 TALNSVNLPICTNLD
+259 NN
-274 NAAFSDCSGLQSID
+274 AFS
-288 LPVCKKIGSS
+288 
-298 AFYSCSSL
+298 
-306 QSVDLP
+306 
-312 ACVSIGDG
+312 
-320 DSPKSGAFGK
+320 
-330 CTSLTDLKLPQC
+330 
-342 ENVGSYAFYGCSSI
+342 GCSSI

-362 ACKNLGTSAF
+362 ACKSLG
-372 KGCTKLENVIGLEGF
+372 N
-387 KSIPASAFCW
+387 
-397 TALKS
+397 
-402 VKLPV
+402 
-407 CTTIGSYAF
+407 
-416 RGCSSLLSVDL
+416 
-427 PVCTTIGSSAFN
+427 
-439 GCSGL
+439 
-444 QTVDLPVCISIDG
+444 
-457 DNYGA
+457 
-462 FGNCTSL
+462 
-469 TKLNMPQCTTV
+469 
-480 GSSAFNG
+480 
-487 CVDLQSVNLPVC
+487 
-499 TTIGSSAFFN
+499 
-509 CISLQSIEL
+509 
-518 SKVERIGDNAFWCS
+518 NAFWGS
-532 SITKISL
+532 GISKVSL
-539 PETLKNMGYQCFDKV
+539 PETLKSMGYQCFDNVK
-554 TEYTFNGTQ
+554 EYTFNGTQ
-563 PAVLYEYNSYLAFY
+563 PAVLTAPAFS
-577 GATFVIRVPESAID
+577 GASFIIRVPESAID

-596 NIWKNY
+596 DIWKNY

-613 YYDVT
+613 DYDVT
-618 TTAMDSQS
+618 TTAMDNQS

-661 TNLHYLD
+661 TNLQNLD

-673 IVANGFAYYKNNST
+673 IVANGFAYYKGCST
-687 TDNVVGDYSFYK
+687 TDNVVGSYSFYK
-699 LDNLVTLKL
+699 LNNLVTLKL
-708 PKNAISIGYYAVARC
+708 PKNAITIGSYAVANC

-733 KLKKIDACSFY
+733 NLKNIEDNSFAY
-744 ECSKLDNVILPDGL
+744 CRKLDNVVLPDGL
-758 EYIGWGGYSSGF
+758 ESIGCSILYSSKSF
-770 AGCRNLKT
+770 ADCSNLKT
-778 VQFPPSLKYI
+778 IQFPPSLKYI
-788 GAYAF
+788 GGYAF
-793 EGCSSLEKISLPGLD
+793 SGCSSLEKISLPGLD
-808 RIDNSAFSGCT
+808 RIDNYAFSGCS

-833 GNGAFSGC
+833 GDGAFYGC

-1010 RYYDGKVRAE
+1010 RYYDGKIRAE

-1042 IFQASTSCTLSI
+1042 IFQASANCTLSI

-1130 YEAFFVQRPTGSSS
+1130 YEAFFVQRPTGSST

-1171 RQLNPERLLVNLAIT
+1171 RQLNPERLLVNLAVS
-1186 DGKNADKTR
+1186 DGKNTDKTR

-1206 EMDCDAAKFESTTSA
+1206 EMDCDAAKFESSTSA

-1248 TAKADGDYTISAER
+1248 TAKAAGDYTISAER

-1319 IMPSAN
+1319 IMPSVN

>member
-1 MKKLFLISLLV
+1 MSLLV

-19 LAFDYTDERGVTW
+19 FAFDYTDERGVTW
-32 SCGGICSNDPITY
+32 SCGPIDNTSVR

-69 TVTGIEFTFQE
+69 TVTSLGFTFRE

-87 TWPSTVTVIPYNMFQ
+87 TWPSTVTTIPSYMFFY
-102 NCSNLKTVENIKK
+102 CSNLKAVENIKK
-115 VTSISSNAFNG
+115 VTSISNEAFNG

-131 ALDLGLCGV
+131 TLDLGLCRIEC
-140 MYDAFQGC
+140 YSFSGC

-159 CTSVGDGAFSGCS
+159 CTSVDYFAFHGCS

-177 DLSMCTSVGSNA
+177 DLSMCTYVGHDA
-189 FSVCSVLQNVD
+189 FYGCSSLEKID
-200 ISNCTDIGESAFNY
+200 LSTCKYLGTFAFN
-214 CLSITEVDL
+214 
-223 SVCKSLGNYA
+223 
-233 FDGCKKLEKVIGLEN
+233 GCKKLENVIGLEN
-248 FKSISICAFRG
+248 FKSIP
-259 TALNSVNLPICTNLD
+259 V
-274 NAAFSDCSGLQSID
+274 AAFS
-288 LPVCKKIGSS
+288 
-298 AFYSCSSL
+298 
-306 QSVDLP
+306 
-312 ACVSIGDG
+312 
-320 DSPKSGAFGK
+320 
-330 CTSLTDLKLPQC
+330 
-342 ENVGSYAFYGCSSI
+342 E
-356 TEVDLS
+356 
-362 ACKNLGTSAF
+362 
-372 KGCTKLENVIGLEGF
+372 
-387 KSIPASAFCW
+387 

-402 VKLPV
+402 VTLPKV
-407 CTTIGSYAF
+407 ESIGDKAF
-416 RGCSSLLSVDL
+416 WKSS
-427 PVCTTIGSSAFN
+427 I
-439 GCSGL
+439 
-444 QTVDLPVCISIDG
+444 
-457 DNYGA
+457 
-462 FGNCTSL
+462 
-469 TKLNMPQCTTV
+469 
-480 GSSAFNG
+480 
-487 CVDLQSVNLPVC
+487 
-499 TTIGSSAFFN
+499 
-509 CISLQSIEL
+509 
-518 SKVERIGDNAFWCS
+518 SKV
-532 SITKISL
+532 SL
-539 PETLKNMGYQCFDKV
+539 PETLKSMGYQCFDNVK
-554 TEYTFNGTQ
+554 EYTFNGTQ
-563 PAVLYEYNSYLAFY
+563 PAVLYEEIKSYDSHPAFD
-577 GATFVIRVPESAID
+577 GASYIIRVPESAVD
-591 AYKTA
+591 TYKA
-596 NIWKNY
+596 ADIWKNY
-602 ADKIFSISDQL
+602 TDKIFSISDQL
-613 YYDVT
+613 DYDVT

-661 TNLHYLD
+661 ANLQNLD

-673 IVANGFAYYKNNST
+673 IVANGFAYYEGCST
-687 TDNVVGDYSFYK
+687 TDNVVGGYSFYK

-708 PKNAISIGYYAVARC
+708 PKNAITIGSYAVASC

-733 KLKKIDACSFY
+733 SLKYIVNHSF
-744 ECSKLDNVILPDGL
+744 ENCSKLDNVILPDGL
-758 EYIGWGGYSSGF
+758 ESIGSNNYSRSF
-770 AGCRNLKT
+770 ANCSNLKT
-778 VQFPPSLKYI
+778 IQFPPSLKYI
-788 GAYAF
+788 GTCVF
-793 EGCSSLEKISLPGLD
+793 QDCSSLEKISLPGLD
-808 RIDNSAFSGCT
+808 RIDNYAFSGCS
-819 SLKEVRIPSTLQNV
+819 SLKEVRIPSTLQNIE
-833 GNGAFSGC
+833 NGAFNGC
-841 NNLADIYTYTVEPI
+841 YNLADIYTYTVEPI

-860 TFDGNTYK
+860 TFDGTTYK
-868 SARLWMPT
+868 NARLWMPT

-898 FDEPYKYMYINK
+898 FDEPYEYMYINK

-921 GDKGRFD
+921 GDKGRFN

-1033 EYLKAGKGY
+1033 EYLKAGRGY
-1042 IFQASTSCTLSI
+1042 IFQASASCTLSI

-1159 NRKTENAKKAMK
+1159 NRKTENAQKAMK
-1171 RQLNPERLLVNLAIT
+1171 RQLNPERLLVNLAVS
-1186 DGKNADKTR
+1186 DGKNTDKTR
-1195 VVFNQT
+1195 VVFNQA

-1206 EMDCDAAKFESTTSA
+1206 EMDCDAAKFESSTSA
-1221 VQLYSIEAQGG
+1221 VQIYSIEAQGG

-1248 TAKADGDYTISAER
+1248 TAKAAGDYTIAAER

-1335 TVNVYSLSG
+1335 TVNVYSLGG

-1369 MKAKVMVK
+1369 MKTKVMVK

>member
-19 LAFDYTDERGVTW
+19 LANNFDYTDERGVTW
-32 SCGGICSNDPITY
+32 SCREIGTTSAR

-69 TVTGIEFTFQE
+69 TVTYIQFTFQD

-87 TWPSTVTVIPYNMFQ
+87 TWPSTVMMIPGSMF
-102 NCSNLKTVENIKK
+102 NGCSSLKAVKNTRN
-115 VTSISSNAFNG
+115 VTYIYGSAFKG

-131 ALDLGLCGV
+131 KLDLGSCEID
-140 MYDAFQGC
+140 YQAFYGC
-148 SKLQS
+148 SKLQG

-159 CTSVGDGAFSGCS
+159 CTSVGDNAFYGCSSLEKIDLSMCTSVGSCAFSGCSKLQSVGNPRLTSIPYNAFSGCS

-177 DLSMCTSVGSNA
+177 DLSMCTSVDSEA
-189 FSVCSVLQNVD
+189 FYNCSKLQNVNTS
-200 ISNCTDIGESAFNY
+200 ICTYIGDRAFY
-214 CLSITEVDL
+214 GCSSITEVDL
-223 SVCKSLGNYA
+223 SA
-233 FDGCKKLEKVIGLEN
+233 CKKLGTSAFSGCSKLQNVN
-248 FKSISICAFRG
+248 TSIC
-259 TALNSVNLPICTNLD
+259 T
-274 NAAFSDCSGLQSID
+274 
-288 LPVCKKIGSS
+288 
-298 AFYSCSSL
+298 Y
-306 QSVDLP
+306 
-312 ACVSIGDG
+312 IGD
-320 DSPKSGAFGK
+320 
-330 CTSLTDLKLPQC
+330 
-342 ENVGSYAFYGCSSI
+342 NAFYGCSSI

-362 ACKNLGTSAF
+362 ACKNLGTSVFCGCTKLEKVIGLENIKSIPNGAF
-372 KGCTKLENVIGLEGF
+372 RETALKSVNLLVCSTIGSSAFYGCSGLQSVNLPACVSIDGGDICGIGAFGGCTSLTYLNLPQCTNIGHDAFSDCLSITEVDLSACKEMGEQAFARCTKLENVIGIENI
-387 KSIPASAFCW
+387 KSIPDGAFCS

-402 VKLPV
+402 VNLLV
-407 CTTIGSYAF
+407 CTTIGGSAF
-416 RGCSSLLSVDL
+416 SGCSS
-427 PVCTTIGSSAFN
+427 
-439 GCSGL
+439 
-444 QTVDLPVCISIDG
+444 
-457 DNYGA
+457 
-462 FGNCTSL
+462 
-469 TKLNMPQCTTV
+469 
-480 GSSAFNG
+480 
-487 CVDLQSVNLPVC
+487 LQSVNLPVC

-518 SKVERIGDNAFWCS
+518 SKVERIDDNAFWCS

-539 PETLKNMGYQCFDKV
+539 PETLKNMGYQCFNKV

-563 PAVLYEYNSYLAFY
+563 PAVLYEYNNNAFK
-577 GATFVIRVPESAID
+577 GVPFVIRVPESAID

-596 NIWKNY
+596 DVWKNY

-613 YYDVT
+613 DYDVT
-618 TTAMDSQS
+618 TTAMDNQS

-673 IVANGFAYYKNNST
+673 IVANSFAYYEGRST
-687 TDNVVGDYSFYK
+687 TDNVVGSYSFYK
-699 LDNLVTLKL
+699 LNNLVTLKL
-708 PKNAISIGYYAVARC
+708 PKKAVSIGYYAVANC

-733 KLKKIDACSFY
+733 NLKYIESGSFSNCY
-744 ECSKLDNVILPDGL
+744 KLDNVILPDGL
-758 EYIGWGGYSSGF
+758 ESIGPESIYYDACSF
-770 AGCRNLKT
+770 ENCYYLKT
-778 VQFPPSLKYI
+778 IQFPPSLKNI
-788 GAYAF
+788 GGCAF
-793 EGCSSLEKISLPGLD
+793 QYCYSLEKISLPGLD
-808 RIDNSAFSGCT
+808 RIGNRAFYKCS

-833 GNGAFSGC
+833 GDEAFRDCS
-841 NNLADIYTYTVEPI
+841 NLADIYTYTVEPI

-860 TFDGNTYK
+860 TFDEMAYK

-971 VDAKRIFIDITIA
+971 VDAKRIFIDITIE

-1105 APVTRWNGSGYEA
+1105 APVTRWNGEGYEA

-1171 RQLNPERLLVNLAIT
+1171 RQLNPERLLVNLAIS
-1186 DGKNADKTR
+1186 DGKNTDKTR
-1195 VVFNQT
+1195 VVFNQA

-1206 EMDCDAAKFESTTSA
+1206 EMDCDAAKFESSASA

-1248 TAKADGDYTISAER
+1248 TAKAAGDYTISAER

-1319 IMPSAN
+1319 IMPSTN

-1344 ALFATRTENG
+1344 ALFATRTESG

>member
-1 MKKLFLISLLV
+1 MKKLFLISLFV

-115 VTSISSNAFNG
+115 VTSIGGSAFFS
-126 CNNLI
+126 CNNLME
-131 ALDLGLCGV
+131 LDLGLCEID
-140 MYDAFQGC
+140 YQAFYGC

-153 IGESAK
+153 IGGSAK
-159 CTSVGDGAFSGCS
+159 CTSVSDWAFGGCS
-172 SLEKI
+172 NLEKV
-177 DLSMCTSVGSNA
+177 DLSMCTSVGS
-189 FSVCSVLQNVD
+189 C
-200 ISNCTDIGESAFNY
+200 AFN
-214 CLSITEVDL
+214 D
-223 SVCKSLGNYA
+223 
-233 FDGCKKLEKVIGLEN
+233 
-248 FKSISICAFRG
+248 
-259 TALNSVNLPICTNLD
+259 
-274 NAAFSDCSGLQSID
+274 
-288 LPVCKKIGSS
+288 
-298 AFYSCSSL
+298 CSSL
-306 QSVDLP
+306 QSIGNPRFTSIPDNAFSGCSNLENIDLSVCTSVGTN
-312 ACVSIGDG
+312 AF
-320 DSPKSGAFGK
+320 SGCSKLQYVNISK
-330 CTSLTDLKLPQC
+330 CTYIG
-342 ENVGSYAFYGCSSI
+342 NYAFNGCSSI

-362 ACKNLGTSAF
+362 ACKSLGNDAF
-372 KGCTKLENVIGLEGF
+372 WGS
-387 KSIPASAFCW
+387 SISKVSLPA
-397 TALKS
+397 TLKS
-402 VKLPV
+402 
-407 CTTIGSYAF
+407 
-416 RGCSSLLSVDL
+416 
-427 PVCTTIGSSAFN
+427 
-439 GCSGL
+439 
-444 QTVDLPVCISIDG
+444 
-457 DNYGA
+457 
-462 FGNCTSL
+462 
-469 TKLNMPQCTTV
+469 
-480 GSSAFNG
+480 
-487 CVDLQSVNLPVC
+487 
-499 TTIGSSAFFN
+499 
-509 CISLQSIEL
+509 
-518 SKVERIGDNAFWCS
+518 
-532 SITKISL
+532 
-539 PETLKNMGYQCFDKV
+539 MGYQCFDNVK
-554 TEYTFNGTQ
+554 EYTFNGTQ
-563 PAVLYEYNSYLAFY
+563 PAVLYEQLSSESNNSHPAFD
-577 GATFVIRVPESAID
+577 GASYIIRVPESAVD
-591 AYKTA
+591 AYKA
-596 NIWKNY
+596 ADVWKNY
-602 ADKIFSISDQL
+602 TDKIFSISDQL
-613 YYDVT
+613 DYVVT

-673 IVANGFAYYKNNST
+673 IVANGFAYYGGCST
-687 TDNVVGDYSFYK
+687 EDNVVGDNSFYK

-708 PKNAISIGYYAVARC
+708 PKNAVSIGYNAVAYC

-733 KLKKIDACSFY
+733 NLKYIGPGSFSNCY
-744 ECSKLDNVILPDGL
+744 KLDNVILPDGL
-758 EYIGWGGYSSGF
+758 ESIGSDIYYA
-770 AGCRNLKT
+770 AGSFSNCYYLKT
-778 VQFPPSLKYI
+778 IQFPPSLKNI
-788 GAYAF
+788 GEQAF
-793 EGCSSLEKISLPGLD
+793 SSCLSLEKISLPGLD
-808 RIDNSAFSGCT
+808 RIGNSAFNGCT
-819 SLKEVRIPSTLQNV
+819 SLKEVRIPSTLQNI
-833 GNGAFSGC
+833 GNGAFGGC
-841 NNLADIYTYTVEPI
+841 SNLADIFTYTVEPI

-860 TFDGNTYK
+860 TFGETTYK

-921 GDKGRFD
+921 KDKGRFD

-971 VDAKRIFIDITIA
+971 VDAKRIFIDITIE

-1010 RYYDGKVRAE
+1010 RYYDGKIRAE

-1171 RQLNPERLLVNLAIT
+1171 RQLNPERLFVNLAIT
-1186 DGKNADKTR
+1186 DGKNTDKTR

-1248 TAKADGDYTISAER
+1248 TAKAAGDYTISAER

-1306 TGIADIAKEAGVN
+1306 TGIADIATEAGVN
-1319 IMPSAN
+1319 IMPSTN

>member
-12 CVGILQS
+12 CMGILQS
-19 LAFDYTDERGVTW
+19 FAFDYTDERGVTW
-32 SCGGICSNDPITY
+32 SCSETGNSSVS
-45 ITSASGYGDEVVI
+45 ITSAKGYGDEVVI
-58 PEKVYDGTKEY
+58 PEKVYNGTKVY
-69 TVTGIEFTFQE
+69 TVTGISFRFSN

-87 TWPSTVTVIPYNMFQ
+87 TWPSTVTTIPGDMFYD
-102 NCSNLKTVENIKK
+102 CSSLKTVENTRN
-115 VTSISSNAFNG
+115 VTYIYVSAFSC

-131 ALDLGLCGV
+131 ELDLGSCKIF
-140 MYDAFQGC
+140 DSAFNGC

-159 CTSVGDGAFSGCS
+159 CTSVGFQAFYQCS

-177 DLSMCTSVGSNA
+177 DMSMCTSVGSNA
-189 FSVCSVLQNVD
+189 F
-200 ISNCTDIGESAFNY
+200 
-214 CLSITEVDL
+214 
-223 SVCKSLGNYA
+223 
-233 FDGCKKLEKVIGLEN
+233 DGC
-248 FKSISICAFRG
+248 SR
-259 TALNSVNLPICTNLD
+259 
-274 NAAFSDCSGLQSID
+274 LQSIGNPKLTSIPDNAFYYCSSLEKID
-288 LPVCKKIGSS
+288 LSKCTTVGSS
-298 AFYSCSSL
+298 AFYGCSKL
-306 QSVDLP
+306 QNVNISN
-312 ACVSIGDG
+312 CTYIGG
-320 DSPKSGAFGK
+320 
-330 CTSLTDLKLPQC
+330 
-342 ENVGSYAFYGCSSI
+342 NAFYGCSSI

-362 ACKNLGTSAF
+362 ACKTLG
-372 KGCTKLENVIGLEGF
+372 N
-387 KSIPASAFCW
+387 
-397 TALKS
+397 
-402 VKLPV
+402 
-407 CTTIGSYAF
+407 
-416 RGCSSLLSVDL
+416 
-427 PVCTTIGSSAFN
+427 
-439 GCSGL
+439 
-444 QTVDLPVCISIDG
+444 
-457 DNYGA
+457 
-462 FGNCTSL
+462 
-469 TKLNMPQCTTV
+469 
-480 GSSAFNG
+480 
-487 CVDLQSVNLPVC
+487 
-499 TTIGSSAFFN
+499 
-509 CISLQSIEL
+509 
-518 SKVERIGDNAFWCS
+518 NAFWGS
-532 SITKISL
+532 RISKVSL
-539 PETLKNMGYQCFDKV
+539 PATLKSMGYKCFDNVK
-554 TEYTFNGTQ
+554 EYTFNGTQ
-563 PAVLYEYNSYLAFY
+563 PAVLAEENGYPAFSGASYI
-577 GATFVIRVPESAID
+577 IRVPESAID
-591 AYKTA
+591 TYKTDDV
-596 NIWKNY
+596 WKNY
-602 ADKIFSISDQL
+602 TDKIFSVSDKL
-613 YYDVT
+613 DYDVT
-618 TTAMDSQS
+618 TTAMDNQS

-661 TNLHYLD
+661 TNLQNLD

-673 IVANGFAYYKNNST
+673 IVANGFAYYENNST
-687 TDNVVGDYSFYK
+687 TDNVVGGYSFYD
-699 LDNLVTLKL
+699 LNNLVTLKL
-708 PKNAISIGYYAVARC
+708 PKNAISIGSYAVANC

-733 KLKKIDACSFY
+733 SLKYIVNHSF
-744 ECSKLDNVILPDGL
+744 ENCSKLDNVILPDGL
-758 EYIGWGGYSSGF
+758 ESIGSNNYSRSF
-770 AGCRNLKT
+770 ANCSNLKNI
-778 VQFPPSLKYI
+778 QFPPSLKYI
-788 GAYAF
+788 GSYVF
-793 EGCSSLEKISLPGLD
+793 SSCSSLEKISLPGLD
-808 RIDNSAFSGCT
+808 RIDENAFNGCT
-819 SLKEVRIPSTLQNV
+819 SLKEVRIPSTLQNI
-833 GNGAFSGC
+833 GNGAFYGC
-841 NNLADIYTYTVEPI
+841 SNLTDIYTYTVEPI
-855 SIGQN
+855 SIGQD
-860 TFDGNTYK
+860 TFGETTYK

-898 FDEPYKYMYINK
+898 FDEPYEYMYINK

-1042 IFQASTSCTLSI
+1042 IFQASANCTLSI

-1171 RQLNPERLLVNLAIT
+1171 RQLNPERLLVNLAVS
-1186 DGKNADKTR
+1186 DGKNTDKTR
-1195 VVFNQT
+1195 VVFNQA

-1248 TAKADGDYTISAER
+1248 TAKAAGDYTISAER

-1319 IMPSAN
+1319 IMPSTN

>member
-32 SCGGICSNDPITY
+32 SCSETDWNEETQSY
-45 ITSASGYGDEVVI
+45 TSAIINSATGYGDEVVI

-69 TVTGIEFTFQE
+69 TVTSIGFTFQD

-87 TWPSTVTVIPYNMFQ
+87 TWPSTVTMILYNMFK
-102 NCSNLKTVENIKK
+102 NCSSLKAVENTRN
-115 VTSISSNAFNG
+115 VTFIYDCAFEN

-131 ALDLGLCGV
+131 ELDLGSCMIADL
-140 MYDAFQGC
+140 AFYGC

-159 CTSVGDGAFSGCS
+159 CTYVGSQAFSQCSSLQSIGNPKFTSIPDNAFNGCSNLENIDLSLCTSVGSSAFSGCS
-172 SLEKI
+172 K
-177 DLSMCTSVGSNA
+177 
-189 FSVCSVLQNVD
+189 LQNV
-200 ISNCTDIGESAFNY
+200 NT
-214 CLSITEVDL
+214 
-223 SVCKSLGNYA
+223 
-233 FDGCKKLEKVIGLEN
+233 
-248 FKSISICAFRG
+248 SIC
-259 TALNSVNLPICTNLD
+259 TY
-274 NAAFSDCSGLQSID
+274 
-288 LPVCKKIGSS
+288 IGN
-298 AFYSCSSL
+298 
-306 QSVDLP
+306 
-312 ACVSIGDG
+312 G
-320 DSPKSGAFGK
+320 
-330 CTSLTDLKLPQC
+330 
-342 ENVGSYAFYGCSSI
+342 AFYGCSSI

-362 ACKNLGTSAF
+362 ACKSLGNNAF
-372 KGCTKLENVIGLEGF
+372 WGSRISKVSL
-387 KSIPASAFCW
+387 PA
-397 TALKS
+397 ALKS
-402 VKLPV
+402 
-407 CTTIGSYAF
+407 
-416 RGCSSLLSVDL
+416 
-427 PVCTTIGSSAFN
+427 
-439 GCSGL
+439 
-444 QTVDLPVCISIDG
+444 
-457 DNYGA
+457 
-462 FGNCTSL
+462 
-469 TKLNMPQCTTV
+469 
-480 GSSAFNG
+480 
-487 CVDLQSVNLPVC
+487 
-499 TTIGSSAFFN
+499 
-509 CISLQSIEL
+509 
-518 SKVERIGDNAFWCS
+518 
-532 SITKISL
+532 
-539 PETLKNMGYQCFDKV
+539 MGYQCFDNVK
-554 TEYTFNGTQ
+554 EYTFNGTQ
-563 PAVLYEYNSYLAFY
+563 PAALTEQLSSESYNNYPAFDGSSYI
-577 GATFVIRVPESAID
+577 IRVPESAVD
-591 AYKTA
+591 AYKA
-596 NIWKNY
+596 ADIWKNY

-613 YYDVT
+613 DYDVT

-661 TNLHYLD
+661 TNLQNLD

-673 IVANGFAYYKNNST
+673 IVANGFAYYEGYST
-687 TDNVVGDYSFYK
+687 EDNVVGGYSFYK
-699 LDNLVTLKL
+699 LNNLVTLKL
-708 PKNAISIGYYAVARC
+708 PKNAITIGSYAVANC

-733 KLKKIDACSFY
+733 KLKYLNDQSFGW
-744 ECSKLDNVILPDGL
+744 CGKLDNVILPDGL
-758 EYIGWGGYSSGF
+758 ESIGNGDCSYSFTS
-770 AGCRNLKT
+770 CKNLKT
-778 VQFPPSLKYI
+778 IQFPPSLKYI
-788 GAYAF
+788 GGYAF
-793 EGCSSLEKISLPGLD
+793 CDCSSLEKISLPGLD
-808 RIDNSAFSGCT
+808 RIDQDAFYCCS

-833 GNGAFSGC
+833 GNGAFGGC
-841 NNLADIYTYTVEPI
+841 SNLADIYTYTVEPI

-860 TFDGNTYK
+860 TFDETAYK

-1042 IFQASTSCTLSI
+1042 IFQASASCTLSI

-1062 KLPNVRFDCNLEANA
+1062 KLPNVKFDCNLEANA

-1130 YEAFFVQRPTGSSS
+1130 YEAFFVQRPTGSSN

-1171 RQLNPERLLVNLAIT
+1171 RQLNPERLLVNLAIS
-1186 DGKNADKTR
+1186 DGKNTDKTR
-1195 VVFNQT
+1195 VVFNQA

-1206 EMDCDAAKFESTTSA
+1206 EMDCDAAKFESSTSA

-1319 IMPSAN
+1319 IMPSTN

>member
-1 MKKLFLISLLV
+1 M
-12 CVGILQS
+12 
-19 LAFDYTDERGVTW
+19 
-32 SCGGICSNDPITY
+32 
-45 ITSASGYGDEVVI
+45 
-58 PEKVYDGTKEY
+58 
-69 TVTGIEFTFQE
+69 
-80 NKTLEKV
+80 
-87 TWPSTVTVIPYNMFQ
+87 
-102 NCSNLKTVENIKK
+102 
-115 VTSISSNAFNG
+115 
-126 CNNLI
+126 
-131 ALDLGLCGV
+131 
-140 MYDAFQGC
+140 
-148 SKLQS
+148 
-153 IGESAK
+153 
-159 CTSVGDGAFSGCS
+159 
-172 SLEKI
+172 
-177 DLSMCTSVGSNA
+177 
-189 FSVCSVLQNVD
+189 
-200 ISNCTDIGESAFNY
+200 
-214 CLSITEVDL
+214 
-223 SVCKSLGNYA
+223 
-233 FDGCKKLEKVIGLEN
+233 
-248 FKSISICAFRG
+248 
-259 TALNSVNLPICTNLD
+259 D
-274 NAAFSDCSGLQSID
+274 N
-288 LPVCKKIGSS
+288 
-298 AFYSCSSL
+298 
-306 QSVDLP
+306 
-312 ACVSIGDG
+312 
-320 DSPKSGAFGK
+320 
-330 CTSLTDLKLPQC
+330 
-342 ENVGSYAFYGCSSI
+342 
-356 TEVDLS
+356 
-362 ACKNLGTSAF
+362 
-372 KGCTKLENVIGLEGF
+372 
-387 KSIPASAFCW
+387 
-397 TALKS
+397 
-402 VKLPV
+402 
-407 CTTIGSYAF
+407 
-416 RGCSSLLSVDL
+416 
-427 PVCTTIGSSAFN
+427 
-439 GCSGL
+439 
-444 QTVDLPVCISIDG
+444 
-457 DNYGA
+457 
-462 FGNCTSL
+462 
-469 TKLNMPQCTTV
+469 
-480 GSSAFNG
+480 
-487 CVDLQSVNLPVC
+487 
-499 TTIGSSAFFN
+499 
-509 CISLQSIEL
+509 
-518 SKVERIGDNAFWCS
+518 
-532 SITKISL
+532 
-539 PETLKNMGYQCFDKV
+539 
-554 TEYTFNGTQ
+554 
-563 PAVLYEYNSYLAFY
+563 
-577 GATFVIRVPESAID
+577 
-591 AYKTA
+591 
-596 NIWKNY
+596 
-602 ADKIFSISDQL
+602 
-613 YYDVT
+613 
-618 TTAMDSQS
+618 QS

-641 SLKATGTINGYDIFM
+641 SLKATGTVNGYDIFM

-661 TNLHYLD
+661 TNLQNLD

-673 IVANGFAYYKNNST
+673 IVANGFAYYEKNST
-687 TDNVVGDYSFYK
+687 TDNVVGNYSFYK

-708 PKNAISIGYYAVARC
+708 PKNAVTIGGHAMASC

-733 KLKKIDACSFY
+733 SLKNIESYSFY
-744 ECSKLDNVILPDGL
+744 GCSKLDNVILPDGL
-758 EYIGWGGYSSGF
+758 ESIGNSGYYSNSF
-770 AGCRNLKT
+770 ADCRNLKT
-778 VQFPPSLKYI
+778 IQFPPSLKYI
-788 GAYAF
+788 GGSAF
-793 EGCSSLEKISLPGLD
+793 DDCSSLEKISLPGLD
-808 RIDNSAFSGCT
+808 RIDQNAFSGCT
-819 SLKEVRIPSTLQNV
+819 SLKEVRIPSTLQNI
-833 GNGAFSGC
+833 GDGAFSGC
-841 NNLADIYTYTVEPI
+841 WNLADIYTYTVEPI

-860 TFDGNTYK
+860 TFGETTYK

-898 FDEPYKYMYINK
+898 FDEPYEYMYINK

-951 DDIHLKADASNW
+951 GDIHLKADASNW

-971 VDAKRIFIDITIA
+971 VDAKRIFIDITIE

-1042 IFQASTSCTLSI
+1042 IFQASASCTLSI

-1062 KLPNVRFDCNLEANA
+1062 KLPNVKFDCNLEANA

-1159 NRKTENAKKAMK
+1159 NRKTENAKKALK
-1171 RQLNPERLLVNLAIT
+1171 RQLNPERLLVNLAVS
-1186 DGKNADKTR
+1186 DGKNTDKTR

-1206 EMDCDAAKFESTTSA
+1206 EMDCDAAKFESSTST

-1319 IMPSAN
+1319 IMPSTN

>member
-32 SCGGICSNDPITY
+32 SCSETDWNEETQSY
-45 ITSASGYGDEVVI
+45 TSAIINSATGYGDEVVI

-69 TVTGIEFTFQE
+69 TVTSIGFTFQD

-87 TWPSTVTVIPYNMFQ
+87 TWPSTVTMILYNMFK
-102 NCSNLKTVENIKK
+102 NCSSLKAVENTRN
-115 VTSISSNAFNG
+115 VTFIYDCAFEN

-131 ALDLGLCGV
+131 ELDLGSCMIADL
-140 MYDAFQGC
+140 AFYGC

-159 CTSVGDGAFSGCS
+159 CTYVGSQAFSQCS
-172 SLEKI
+172 SLKNI
-177 DLSMCTSVGSNA
+177 DLSMCTSVGS
-189 FSVCSVLQNVD
+189 
-200 ISNCTDIGESAFNY
+200 
-214 CLSITEVDL
+214 
-223 SVCKSLGNYA
+223 YA
-233 FDGCKKLEKVIGLEN
+233 FYG
-248 FKSISICAFRG
+248 
-259 TALNSVNLPICTNLD
+259 
-274 NAAFSDCSGLQSID
+274 
-288 LPVCKKIGSS
+288 
-298 AFYSCSSL
+298 CSSL
-306 QSVDLP
+306 QTVGNPRFTSIPDYAFSGCSNLENIDLSL
-312 ACVSIGDG
+312 CTSIGL
-320 DSPKSGAFGK
+320 GAFSWCSKLQSVNISK
-330 CTSLTDLKLPQC
+330 CTYIGNDS
-342 ENVGSYAFYGCSSI
+342 FFGCSSI

-362 ACKNLGTSAF
+362 ACKSLGYSAF
-372 KGCTKLENVIGLEGF
+372 WESGISKVSL
-387 KSIPASAFCW
+387 PA
-397 TALKS
+397 TLKS
-402 VKLPV
+402 
-407 CTTIGSYAF
+407 
-416 RGCSSLLSVDL
+416 
-427 PVCTTIGSSAFN
+427 
-439 GCSGL
+439 
-444 QTVDLPVCISIDG
+444 
-457 DNYGA
+457 
-462 FGNCTSL
+462 
-469 TKLNMPQCTTV
+469 
-480 GSSAFNG
+480 
-487 CVDLQSVNLPVC
+487 
-499 TTIGSSAFFN
+499 
-509 CISLQSIEL
+509 
-518 SKVERIGDNAFWCS
+518 
-532 SITKISL
+532 
-539 PETLKNMGYQCFDKV
+539 MGYHCFDNVK
-554 TEYTFNGTQ
+554 EYTFNGMQ
-563 PAVLYEYNSYLAFY
+563 PAVLFEDNGFSAFSGTSYI
-577 GATFVIRVPESAID
+577 IRVPESAVD

-596 NIWKNY
+596 DIWKNY

-613 YYDVT
+613 DYDVT

-661 TNLHYLD
+661 TNLQNLD

-673 IVANGFAYYKNNST
+673 IVANGFAYYEGRST
-687 TDNVVGDYSFYK
+687 EDNVVGGYSFYK

-708 PKNAISIGYYAVARC
+708 PKNAVSIGYYAVAYC

-733 KLKKIDACSFY
+733 NLKYIGGGSFEY
-744 ECSKLDNVILPDGL
+744 CSKLDNVILPDGL
-758 EYIGWGGYSSGF
+758 ESIGSSNLYYSNSF
-770 AGCRNLKT
+770 AGCSNLKT
-778 VQFPPSLKYI
+778 IQFPPSLKFI
-788 GAYAF
+788 GGSVFAN
-793 EGCSSLEKISLPGLD
+793 CSSLEKISLPGLD
-808 RIDNSAFSGCT
+808 CIYPGAFNGCT
-819 SLKEVRIPSTLQNV
+819 SLKEVRIPSTLQNI
-833 GNGAFSGC
+833 GNEAFSGC
-841 NNLADIYTYTVEPI
+841 SNLADIYTYTVEPI

-860 TFDGNTYK
+860 TFGETTYK
-868 SARLWMPT
+868 NARLWMPT

-928 GNPDIDV
+928 GDPDIDV

-951 DDIHLKADASNW
+951 DDIHLKADGSSW

-971 VDAKRIFIDITIA
+971 VDAKRIFIDITIE

-1042 IFQASTSCTLSI
+1042 IFQASASCTLSI

-1062 KLPNVRFDCNLEANA
+1062 KLPNVKFDCNLEANA

-1171 RQLNPERLLVNLAIT
+1171 RQLNPERLLVNLAIS
-1186 DGKNADKTR
+1186 DGKNTDKTR

-1206 EMDCDAAKFESTTSA
+1206 EMDCDAAKFESSTSA

-1248 TAKADGDYTISAER
+1248 TAKAAGDYTLSAER

-1319 IMPSAN
+1319 IMPSTN

>member
-19 LAFDYTDERGVTW
+19 FADGFYYTDERGVKWGCADDPNSTTV
-32 SCGGICSNDPITY
+32 SICD
-45 ITSASGYGDEVVI
+45 ASGYGDEVVI
-58 PEKVYDGTKEY
+58 PEKVYNGTKEY
-69 TVTGIEFTFQE
+69 TVTGIRIFTFQD

-87 TWPSTVTVIPYNMFQ
+87 TWPSTVTAIPGDMFSG
-102 NCSNLKTVENIKK
+102 CSSLKTVENVRN
-115 VTSISSNAFNG
+115 VTYIGGSAFSG

-131 ALDLGLCGV
+131 ELDLGSCKI
-140 MYDAFQGC
+140 YESAFDGC

-159 CTSVGDGAFSGCS
+159 CTSVGNSAFYNCSSLENIDLSMCTSVGQGAFSCCS
-172 SLEKI
+172 RLQSIGNPKLTSIPYNAFYYCLSLEKI
-177 DLSMCTSVGSNA
+177 DLSMCISVGADA
-189 FSVCSVLQNVD
+189 FH
-200 ISNCTDIGESAFNY
+200 
-214 CLSITEVDL
+214 
-223 SVCKSLGNYA
+223 
-233 FDGCKKLEKVIGLEN
+233 
-248 FKSISICAFRG
+248 
-259 TALNSVNLPICTNLD
+259 
-274 NAAFSDCSGLQSID
+274 
-288 LPVCKKIGSS
+288 
-298 AFYSCSSL
+298 
-306 QSVDLP
+306 
-312 ACVSIGDG
+312 
-320 DSPKSGAFGK
+320 
-330 CTSLTDLKLPQC
+330 
-342 ENVGSYAFYGCSSI
+342 GCSSI

-362 ACKNLGTSAF
+362 ACKTLGDYAFDGCEKLENVIGLENFKSIPSYAFSVTALKTVNLPVCRTIGEAAFYGCSSLQSVDLPVCVSIDDGNRYGTGAF
-372 KGCTKLENVIGLEGF
+372 KGCTSLTSLKLPQCTNIGSRAFMGCSSLTDVDLLACKNLGSEAFSNCTKLENVIGLEKF
-387 KSIPASAFCW
+387 KSIPSSAFSQ

-402 VKLPV
+402 VVLPV
-407 CTTIGSYAF
+407 CTTIGYSAF
-416 RGCSSLLSVDL
+416 NGCSGLQSVDL
-427 PVCTTIGSSAFN
+427 PVCTTIGFSAFN

-444 QTVDLPVCISIDG
+444 QSVDLP
-457 DNYGA
+457 
-462 FGNCTSL
+462 
-469 TKLNMPQCTTV
+469 
-480 GSSAFNG
+480 
-487 CVDLQSVNLPVC
+487 
-499 TTIGSSAFFN
+499 
-509 CISLQSIEL
+509 
-518 SKVERIGDNAFWCS
+518 KVESLGNNAFWGS
-532 SITKISL
+532 GITKISL
-539 PETLKNMGYQCFDKV
+539 PETLKNMEYQCFDKV

-563 PAVLYEYNSYLAFY
+563 PAVLYENNNNAFK
-577 GATFVIRVPESAID
+577 GVPFVIRVPESAIN

-596 NIWKNY
+596 DIWTKY
-602 ADKIFSISDQL
+602 KEKILSIGDQL
-613 YYDVT
+613 DYDVT
-618 TTAMDSQS
+618 TTAMDNQS

-661 TNLHYLD
+661 ANLQNLD

-673 IVANGFAYYKNNST
+673 IVANGFAYYENNST
-687 TDNVVGDYSFYK
+687 TDNVVGGYSFYD

-708 PKNAISIGYYAVARC
+708 PKNAISIGSYAVANC
-723 SSLESVDFPK
+723 FSLESVDFPK
-733 KLKKIDACSFY
+733 SLKYIVNHSFSGCSR
-744 ECSKLDNVILPDGL
+744 LDNVILPDGL
-758 EYIGWGGYSSGF
+758 ESIGSNNYSRSF
-770 AGCRNLKT
+770 ANCSNLKT
-778 VQFPPSLKYI
+778 IQFPPSLKYI
-788 GAYAF
+788 GTYVF
-793 EGCSSLEKISLPGLD
+793 QYCSSLEKISLPGLD
-808 RIDNSAFSGCT
+808 RIGEYAFDGCS
-819 SLKEVRIPSTLQNV
+819 SLKEVRIPSTLQNI
-833 GNGAFSGC
+833 GNEAFNGC
-841 NNLADIYTYTVEPI
+841 YSLADIYTYTVEPI

-860 TFDGNTYK
+860 TFDEKAYK

-1010 RYYDGKVRAE
+1010 RYYDGKIRAE

-1042 IFQASTSCTLSI
+1042 IFQASANCTLSI

-1171 RQLNPERLLVNLAIT
+1171 RQLNPERLLVNLAVS
-1186 DGKNADKTR
+1186 DGKNTDKTR

-1335 TVNVYSLSG
+1335 TVNVYSLGG

-1369 MKAKVMVK
+1369 MKTKVMVK

>member
-1 MKKLFLISLLV
+1 MCTS
-12 CVGILQS
+12 VG
-19 LAFDYTDERGVTW
+19 V
-32 SCGGICSNDPITY
+32 
-45 ITSASGYGDEVVI
+45 
-58 PEKVYDGTKEY
+58 
-69 TVTGIEFTFQE
+69 
-80 NKTLEKV
+80 
-87 TWPSTVTVIPYNMFQ
+87 
-102 NCSNLKTVENIKK
+102 
-115 VTSISSNAFNG
+115 
-126 CNNLI
+126 
-131 ALDLGLCGV
+131 
-140 MYDAFQGC
+140 DAFHGC
-148 SKLQS
+148 SKLQNVNISNCTYIGNGAFYGCSS
-153 IGESAK
+153 ISEVDLSACK
-159 CTSVGDGAFSGCS
+159 KMEDYAFSGC
-172 SLEKI
+172 
-177 DLSMCTSVGSNA
+177 N
-189 FSVCSVLQNVD
+189 
-200 ISNCTDIGESAFNY
+200 
-214 CLSITEVDL
+214 
-223 SVCKSLGNYA
+223 
-233 FDGCKKLEKVIGLEN
+233 KLENVIGLEN
-248 FKSISICAFRG
+248 FKSISNCAF
-259 TALNSVNLPICTNLD
+259 
-274 NAAFSDCSGLQSID
+274 
-288 LPVCKKIGSS
+288 
-298 AFYSCSSL
+298 
-306 QSVDLP
+306 
-312 ACVSIGDG
+312 
-320 DSPKSGAFGK
+320 
-330 CTSLTDLKLPQC
+330 
-342 ENVGSYAFYGCSSI
+342 E
-356 TEVDLS
+356 E
-362 ACKNLGTSAF
+362 
-372 KGCTKLENVIGLEGF
+372 
-387 KSIPASAFCW
+387 
-397 TALKS
+397 TALK
-402 VKLPV
+402 
-407 CTTIGSYAF
+407 
-416 RGCSSLLSVDL
+416 
-427 PVCTTIGSSAFN
+427 
-439 GCSGL
+439 
-444 QTVDLPVCISIDG
+444 
-457 DNYGA
+457 
-462 FGNCTSL
+462 
-469 TKLNMPQCTTV
+469 
-480 GSSAFNG
+480 
-487 CVDLQSVNLPVC
+487 SVNLPVC
-499 TTIGSSAFFN
+499 TTIGGMAFSG
-509 CISLQSIEL
+509 CSSLQSVDL
-518 SKVERIGDNAFWCS
+518 PKVESIGGYAFWKS
-532 SITKISL
+532 GITKISL
-539 PETLKNMGYQCFDKV
+539 SGTLKDMGYACFDKV
-554 TEYTFNGTQ
+554 KEYTFNGTQ
-563 PAVLYEYNSYLAFY
+563 PAVLSKVSEDPLYAPLY
-577 GATFVIRVPESAID
+577 GDHFVIRVPESAID

-596 NIWKNY
+596 DIWKNY
-602 ADKIFSISDQL
+602 KDKIFSIGDRL
-613 YYDVT
+613 DYDVT

-661 TNLHYLD
+661 VNLHYLD

-673 IVANGFAYYKNNST
+673 IVANGFAYYESYST
-687 TDNVVGDYSFYK
+687 EDNVVGGYSFYK

-708 PKNAISIGYYAVARC
+708 PKNAYSIGYNAVTNC

-733 KLKKIDACSFY
+733 TLKYINEQSFWY
-744 ECSKLDNVILPDGL
+744 CSKLDNVILPEGL
-758 EYIGWGGYSSGF
+758 ESIGGGSF
-770 AGCRNLKT
+770 AECSNLKT
-778 VQFPPSLKYI
+778 IQFPPSLKYI
-788 GAYAF
+788 GGSAF
-793 EGCSSLEKISLPGLD
+793 GGCSSLEKISLPGLD
-808 RIDNSAFSGCT
+808 HIDNSAFYACS
-819 SLKEVRIPSTLQNV
+819 SLKEVRIPSTLQNI

-841 NNLADIYTYTVEPI
+841 SNLADIYTYTVEPI

-860 TFDGNTYK
+860 TFGETTYK
-868 SARLWMPT
+868 NARLWMPT

-1010 RYYDGKVRAE
+1010 RYYDGKIRAE

-1042 IFQASTSCTLSI
+1042 IFQASANCTLSI

-1159 NRKTENAKKAMK
+1159 NRKTENAQKAMK

-1186 DGKNADKTR
+1186 DGKNTDKTR

-1206 EMDCDAAKFESTTSA
+1206 EMDCDAAKFESSTSA

-1335 TVNVYSLSG
+1335 TVSVYSLSG
-1344 ALFATRTENG
+1344 ALFATRTESG

>member
-1 MKKLFLISLLV
+1 MKKLFLMSLLV
-12 CVGILQS
+12 CMGILQS
-19 LAFDYTDERGVTW
+19 FADGFYYTDERGVTW
-32 SCGGICSNDPITY
+32 GCADYPNSTTVSICD
-45 ITSASGYGDEVVI
+45 ASGYGDEVVI
-58 PEKVYDGTKEY
+58 PEKVYNGTKEY
-69 TVTGIEFTFQE
+69 TVTDIRIFTFQD

-87 TWPSTVTVIPYNMFQ
+87 TWPSTVTGIPGSMFSG
-102 NCSNLKTVENIKK
+102 CSSLKTVENTRN
-115 VTSISSNAFNG
+115 VTYIGGSAFSG

-131 ALDLGLCGV
+131 ELDLGSCKINSQ
-140 MYDAFQGC
+140 AFYGC

-153 IGESAK
+153 IGGSAK
-159 CTSVGDGAFSGCS
+159 CTSVSDWAFGGCSNLEKVDLSMCTSVGFYAFNGCSSLHTVGNPKFTSIPENAFNGCS
-172 SLEKI
+172 SLENI
-177 DLSMCTSVGSNA
+177 DLSMCTSVGSGA
-189 FSVCSVLQNVD
+189 FSGCSKLQNVN
-200 ISNCTDIGESAFNY
+200 ISNCTYLGDYAFN
-214 CLSITEVDL
+214 
-223 SVCKSLGNYA
+223 
-233 FDGCKKLEKVIGLEN
+233 
-248 FKSISICAFRG
+248 
-259 TALNSVNLPICTNLD
+259 
-274 NAAFSDCSGLQSID
+274 
-288 LPVCKKIGSS
+288 
-298 AFYSCSSL
+298 
-306 QSVDLP
+306 
-312 ACVSIGDG
+312 
-320 DSPKSGAFGK
+320 
-330 CTSLTDLKLPQC
+330 
-342 ENVGSYAFYGCSSI
+342 GCSSI

-362 ACKNLGTSAF
+362 ACKSLG
-372 KGCTKLENVIGLEGF
+372 N
-387 KSIPASAFCW
+387 
-397 TALKS
+397 
-402 VKLPV
+402 
-407 CTTIGSYAF
+407 
-416 RGCSSLLSVDL
+416 
-427 PVCTTIGSSAFN
+427 
-439 GCSGL
+439 
-444 QTVDLPVCISIDG
+444 
-457 DNYGA
+457 
-462 FGNCTSL
+462 
-469 TKLNMPQCTTV
+469 
-480 GSSAFNG
+480 
-487 CVDLQSVNLPVC
+487 
-499 TTIGSSAFFN
+499 
-509 CISLQSIEL
+509 
-518 SKVERIGDNAFWCS
+518 NAFWGS
-532 SITKISL
+532 GISKVSL
-539 PETLKNMGYQCFDKV
+539 PATLKSMGYQCFDNVK
-554 TEYTFNGTQ
+554 EYTFNGTQ
-563 PAVLYEYNSYLAFY
+563 PAVLYEQLSSESNNNHPAFSGASYI
-577 GATFVIRVPESAID
+577 IRVPESSVD
-591 AYKTA
+591 AYKA
-596 NIWKNY
+596 ADIWKNY
-602 ADKIFSISDQL
+602 TDKIFSISDQL
-613 YYDVT
+613 DYDVT

-626 GLEQAIGATNMKKVV
+626 GLEQTIGATNMKKVV

-661 TNLHYLD
+661 TNLQNLD

-673 IVANGFAYYKNNST
+673 IVANGFAYYNSYST
-687 TDNVVGDYSFYK
+687 EDNVVGSYSFYK

-708 PKNAISIGYYAVARC
+708 PKNAISIGNYAVAYC

-733 KLKKIDACSFY
+733 SLKNIKDESFY
-744 ECSKLDNVILPDGL
+744 GCVKLDNVILPDGL
-758 EYIGWGGYSSGF
+758 ESIGSYSF
-770 AGCRNLKT
+770 AVCRNLKT
-778 VQFPPSLKYI
+778 IQFPPSLKYI
-788 GAYAF
+788 GGSAF
-793 EGCSSLEKISLPGLD
+793 YCCSSLEKISLPGLD
-808 RIDNSAFSGCT
+808 RIDENAFNGCY

-833 GNGAFSGC
+833 GDKAFSGC
-841 NNLADIYTYTVEPI
+841 SNLADIYTYTVEPI

-860 TFDGNTYK
+860 TFDEKAYK

-971 VDAKRIFIDITIA
+971 VDAKRIFIDITIE

-1010 RYYDGKVRAE
+1010 RYYDGKIRAE

-1042 IFQASTSCTLSI
+1042 IFQASANCTLSI

-1171 RQLNPERLLVNLAIT
+1171 RQLNPERLLVNLAVS
-1186 DGKNADKTR
+1186 DGKNTDKTR

-1206 EMDCDAAKFESTTSA
+1206 EMDCDAAKFESATSA

-1248 TAKADGDYTISAER
+1248 TAKAAGDYTISAER

-1344 ALFATRTENG
+1344 ALFATRTESG

-1369 MKAKVMVK
+1369 MKTKVMVK

>member
-12 CVGILQS
+12 CMGILQS

-32 SCGGICSNDPITY
+32 SCSETDNSSAQ

-58 PEKVYDGTKEY
+58 PEKVYDGTMEY
-69 TVTGIEFTFQE
+69 TVTSIGFTFQD

-87 TWPSTVTVIPYNMFQ
+87 TWPSTVTEIPSVMFD
-102 NCSNLKTVENIKK
+102 NCSSLKTVENTRN
-115 VTSISSNAFNG
+115 VTYIYGSAFQS
-126 CNNLI
+126 CNNLME
-131 ALDLGLCGV
+131 LDLGSCKI
-140 MYDAFQGC
+140 YDNAFSGC

-153 IGESAK
+153 IGELAK
-159 CTSVGDGAFSGCS
+159 CTSVGEWAFHGCS
-172 SLEKI
+172 SLEKV
-177 DLSMCTSVGSNA
+177 DLSMCTSVGSYA
-189 FSVCSVLQNVD
+189 FGGCSSL
-200 ISNCTDIGESAFNY
+200 
-214 CLSITEVDL
+214 LSI
-223 SVCKSLGNYA
+223 GNPK
-233 FDGCKKLEKVIGLEN
+233 FT
-248 FKSISICAFRG
+248 SI
-259 TALNSVNLPICTNLD
+259 P
-274 NAAFSDCSGLQSID
+274 NAAFSGCSSLENID
-288 LPVCKKIGSS
+288 LSICTSVGSS
-298 AFYSCSSL
+298 AFSMCSKL
-306 QSVDLP
+306 QNVNTSI
-312 ACVSIGDG
+312 CTYIGD
-320 DSPKSGAFGK
+320 DAFE
-330 CTSLTDLKLPQC
+330 C
-342 ENVGSYAFYGCSSI
+342 CSSI

-362 ACKNLGTSAF
+362 ACKNLGTFAF
-372 KGCTKLENVIGLEGF
+372 SQCSKLENVIGLEKF
-387 KSIPASAFCW
+387 ISIPDFAFRF

-402 VKLPV
+402 VTLPKV
-407 CTTIGSYAF
+407 ESLGNQAF
-416 RGCSSLLSVDL
+416 WN
-427 PVCTTIGSSAFN
+427 T
-439 GCSGL
+439 
-444 QTVDLPVCISIDG
+444 SI
-457 DNYGA
+457 
-462 FGNCTSL
+462 
-469 TKLNMPQCTTV
+469 
-480 GSSAFNG
+480 
-487 CVDLQSVNLPVC
+487 
-499 TTIGSSAFFN
+499 
-509 CISLQSIEL
+509 
-518 SKVERIGDNAFWCS
+518 SKV
-532 SITKISL
+532 SL
-539 PETLKNMGYQCFDKV
+539 PATLKSMGYQCFGNVK
-554 TEYTFNGTQ
+554 EYAFNGTQ
-563 PAVLYEYNSYLAFY
+563 PAALVEERSPYESENHPAFD
-577 GATFVIRVPESAID
+577 GAPFIIRVPESAID

-596 NIWKNY
+596 DIWKNY
-602 ADKIFSISDQL
+602 ADKILSISDKL
-613 YYDVT
+613 DYDVT
-618 TTAMDSQS
+618 TTAMDNQS

-661 TNLHYLD
+661 THLQNLD

-673 IVANGFAYYKNNST
+673 IVANGFAYYEGYST
-687 TDNVVGDYSFYK
+687 ENNVVGSYSFYN
-699 LDNLVTLKL
+699 LNNLVTLKL
-708 PKNAISIGYYAVARC
+708 PKNAITIGSYAVANC
-723 SSLESVDFPK
+723 SSLESVNFPK
-733 KLKKIDACSFY
+733 KLKYINDRSFGW
-744 ECSKLDNVILPDGL
+744 CGKLDNVILPDGL
-758 EYIGWGGYSSGF
+758 ESIGNGDYSYSF
-770 AGCRNLKT
+770 TSCKNLKAI
-778 VQFPPSLKYI
+778 QFPPSLKYI
-788 GAYAF
+788 GGYAF
-793 EGCSSLEKISLPGLD
+793 CDCSSLEKISLPGLD
-808 RIDNSAFSGCT
+808 RIDQDAFYGCS
-819 SLKEVRIPSTLQNV
+819 SLKEVRIPSTLQNI

-841 NNLADIYTYTVEPI
+841 WNLADIYTYTVEPI

-860 TFDGNTYK
+860 TFGEQAYK

-1042 IFQASTSCTLSI
+1042 IFQASASCTLSI

-1195 VVFNQT
+1195 VVFNQA

-1206 EMDCDAAKFESTTSA
+1206 EMDCDAAKFESAVSA
-1221 VQLYSIEAQGG
+1221 VQLYSVEAQGG

-1240 QGSVQLGF
+1240 SGSVQLGF
-1248 TAKADGDYTISAER
+1248 SAKAAGDYTISAER

-1319 IMPSAN
+1319 IMPSTN

>member
-1 MKKLFLISLLV
+1 MKKLFLISLFV
-12 CVGILQS
+12 CIGILQS
-19 LAFDYTDERGVTW
+19 LANNFDYTDERGVTW
-32 SCGGICSNDPITY
+32 SCELNGWNEDTQSY
-45 ITSASGYGDEVVI
+45 TSACINSATGYGDEVVI

-69 TVTGIEFTFQE
+69 TVTSIGFTFQD
-80 NKTLEKV
+80 NKTLKKV
-87 TWPSTVTVIPYNMFQ
+87 TWPSTVTEIPSVMFD
-102 NCSNLKTVENIKK
+102 NCSSLRTVENIRN
-115 VTSISSNAFNG
+115 VTSIDGSAFYN
-126 CNNLI
+126 CTNLI
-131 ALDLGLCGV
+131 ELDLGSCKIATW
-140 MYDAFQGC
+140 AFYGC
-148 SKLQS
+148 SSLHS

-159 CTSVGDGAFSGCS
+159 CTSVDNDAFYGCS
-172 SLEKI
+172 NLGKV

-189 FSVCSVLQNVD
+189 FNGCSNLENIDLSLCTSVGSDAFLKCSKLQSVNT
-200 ISNCTDIGESAFNY
+200 SNCTYIGN
-214 CLSITEVDL
+214 
-223 SVCKSLGNYA
+223 N
-233 FDGCKKLEKVIGLEN
+233 
-248 FKSISICAFRG
+248 
-259 TALNSVNLPICTNLD
+259 
-274 NAAFSDCSGLQSID
+274 AFS
-288 LPVCKKIGSS
+288 
-298 AFYSCSSL
+298 
-306 QSVDLP
+306 
-312 ACVSIGDG
+312 
-320 DSPKSGAFGK
+320 
-330 CTSLTDLKLPQC
+330 
-342 ENVGSYAFYGCSSI
+342 GCSSI

-362 ACKNLGTSAF
+362 ACKSLGNNAF
-372 KGCTKLENVIGLEGF
+372 WGSRISKVSL
-387 KSIPASAFCW
+387 PA
-397 TALKS
+397 ALKS
-402 VKLPV
+402 
-407 CTTIGSYAF
+407 
-416 RGCSSLLSVDL
+416 
-427 PVCTTIGSSAFN
+427 
-439 GCSGL
+439 
-444 QTVDLPVCISIDG
+444 
-457 DNYGA
+457 
-462 FGNCTSL
+462 
-469 TKLNMPQCTTV
+469 
-480 GSSAFNG
+480 
-487 CVDLQSVNLPVC
+487 
-499 TTIGSSAFFN
+499 
-509 CISLQSIEL
+509 
-518 SKVERIGDNAFWCS
+518 
-532 SITKISL
+532 
-539 PETLKNMGYQCFDKV
+539 MGYQCFDNVK
-554 TEYTFNGTQ
+554 EYTFNGTQ
-563 PAVLYEYNSYLAFY
+563 PAALTEQLSSESYNNYPAFDGSSYI
-577 GATFVIRVPESAID
+577 IRVPESAID

-596 NIWKNY
+596 DVWKNY

-613 YYDVT
+613 DYDVT

-641 SLKATGTINGYDIFM
+641 SLKATGTINSYDIFM

-673 IVANGFAYYKNNST
+673 IVANGFAYYENNST
-687 TDNVVGDYSFYK
+687 TDNVVGSYSFYK

-708 PKNAISIGYYAVARC
+708 PKNAITIGSYAVARC

-733 KLKKIDACSFY
+733 NLKYIGGGSFEY
-744 ECSKLDNVILPDGL
+744 CSKLDNVILPDGL
-758 EYIGWGGYSSGF
+758 ESIGESIYFDACSF
-770 AGCRNLKT
+770 ANCYYLKT
-778 VQFPPSLKYI
+778 IQFPPSLKNI
-788 GAYAF
+788 GGHAF
-793 EGCSSLEKISLPGLD
+793 EYCYSLEKISLPGLD
-808 RIDNSAFSGCT
+808 RIGNSAFYKCT
-819 SLKEVRIPSTLQNV
+819 SLNEVRIPSTLQNV
-833 GNGAFSGC
+833 GDGAFSGC
-841 NNLADIYTYTVEPI
+841 NNLADIYTYTVDPI

-860 TFDGNTYK
+860 TFGETTYK

-898 FDEPYKYMYINK
+898 FDEPYEYMYINK

-921 GDKGRFD
+921 KDKGRFD

-971 VDAKRIFIDITIA
+971 VDAKRIFIDITID

-1033 EYLKAGKGY
+1033 EYLKAGRGY
-1042 IFQASTSCTLSI
+1042 IFQASASCTLSI

-1062 KLPNVRFDCNLEANA
+1062 KLPNVKFDCNLEANA

-1171 RQLNPERLLVNLAIT
+1171 RQLNPERLLVNLAVS
-1186 DGKNADKTR
+1186 DGKNTDKTR

-1206 EMDCDAAKFESTTSA
+1206 EMDCDAAKFESSTST

-1319 IMPSAN
+1319 IMPSTN

>member
-12 CVGILQS
+12 SVGILQS

-32 SCGGICSNDPITY
+32 GWEKFDNTSAQ
-45 ITSASGYGDEVVI
+45 ITSASGYGNEVVI
-58 PEKVYDGTKEY
+58 PEKVYNGTKKY
-69 TVTGIEFTFQE
+69 TVTSITFTFQD

-87 TWPSTVTVIPYNMFQ
+87 TWPSTVTEIPGSMFYK
-102 NCSNLKTVENIKK
+102 CSNLKTVENIKK
-115 VTSISSNAFNG
+115 VTTIG
-126 CNNLI
+126 
-131 ALDLGLCGV
+131 
-140 MYDAFQGC
+140 YDAFSCC
-148 SKLQS
+148 SKLQNVNTS
-153 IGESAK
+153 I
-159 CTSVGDGAFSGCS
+159 CTYIGDNAFASCS
-172 SLEKI
+172 SL
-177 DLSMCTSVGSNA
+177 
-189 FSVCSVLQNVD
+189 
-200 ISNCTDIGESAFNY
+200 
-214 CLSITEVDL
+214 TEVDL

-233 FDGCKKLEKVIGLEN
+233 FG
-248 FKSISICAFRG
+248 
-259 TALNSVNLPICTNLD
+259 
-274 NAAFSDCSGLQSID
+274 
-288 LPVCKKIGSS
+288 
-298 AFYSCSSL
+298 
-306 QSVDLP
+306 
-312 ACVSIGDG
+312 
-320 DSPKSGAFGK
+320 
-330 CTSLTDLKLPQC
+330 
-342 ENVGSYAFYGCSSI
+342 
-356 TEVDLS
+356 
-362 ACKNLGTSAF
+362 
-372 KGCTKLENVIGLEGF
+372 GCTKLENVIGLEKF
-387 KSIPASAFCW
+387 KSIPKGAFSGTGIKSVDLPQCTTIGLSAFSGCSSLQSVNLPVCISIDDGGYYQNGAFQNC
-397 TALKS
+397 TNLTDLKLPQCTTIGDYAFNGCSSLQS
-402 VKLPV
+402 VDLPV

-416 RGCSSLLSVDL
+416 DGCSSL
-427 PVCTTIGSSAFN
+427 
-439 GCSGL
+439 
-444 QTVDLPVCISIDG
+444 
-457 DNYGA
+457 
-462 FGNCTSL
+462 
-469 TKLNMPQCTTV
+469 
-480 GSSAFNG
+480 
-487 CVDLQSVNLPVC
+487 QSVELP
-499 TTIGSSAFFN
+499 
-509 CISLQSIEL
+509 
-518 SKVERIGDNAFWCS
+518 KVEGVGNNAFWES
-532 SITKISL
+532 GITKISL
-539 PETLKNMGYQCFDKV
+539 SETLKNMGFQCFDKV
-554 TEYTFNGTQ
+554 AEYTFNGTQ
-563 PAVLYEYNSYLAFY
+563 PVALYEYESYHAFD
-577 GATFVIRVPESAID
+577 GVPFVIRVPESAVD
-591 AYKTA
+591 AYKSA
-596 NIWKNY
+596 DIWKNY
-602 ADKIFSISDQL
+602 ADKIFSISDKL
-613 YYDVT
+613 DYDVT
-618 TTAMDSQS
+618 TTAMDNQS

-661 TNLHYLD
+661 ANLQNLD

-673 IVANGFAYYKNNST
+673 IVANGFAYYENNST
-687 TDNVVGDYSFYK
+687 TDNVVGDYSFYN
-699 LDNLVTLKL
+699 LNNLVTLKL
-708 PKNAISIGYYAVARC
+708 PKNAITIGDCAVANC

-733 KLKKIDACSFY
+733 SLKNIDGSSFKL
-744 ECSKLDNVILPDGL
+744 CSKLDNVILPDGL
-758 EYIGWGGYSSGF
+758 ESIGSSNLYSSSSF
-770 AGCRNLKT
+770 ESCRNLKT
-778 VQFPPSLKYI
+778 IQFPPSLKYI
-788 GAYAF
+788 GSYAF
-793 EGCSSLEKISLPGLD
+793 YDCSSLEKISLPGLD
-808 RIDNSAFSGCT
+808 RIGVDAFRSCS
-819 SLKEVRIPSTLQNV
+819 SLKEIRIPSTLQNI
-833 GNGAFSGC
+833 GNEAFYDC

-860 TFDGNTYK
+860 TFGETTYK

-921 GDKGRFD
+921 KDKGRFD

-1042 IFQASTSCTLSI
+1042 IFQASASCTLSI

-1105 APVTRWNGSGYEA
+1105 APVTRWNGEGYEA

-1171 RQLNPERLLVNLAIT
+1171 RQLNPERLLVNLAVS
-1186 DGKNADKTR
+1186 DGKNTDKTR

-1206 EMDCDAAKFESTTSA
+1206 EMDCDAAKFESSASA

-1248 TAKADGDYTISAER
+1248 TAKAAGDYTISAER

>member
-12 CVGILQS
+12 SVGILQS

-32 SCGGICSNDPITY
+32 SCSETGWNEETQSYTSAH
-45 ITSASGYGDEVVI
+45 ITSATGYGDEVVI

-69 TVTGIEFTFQE
+69 TVTSIGFAFLD

-87 TWPSTVTVIPYNMFQ
+87 TWPSTVTEMPHYMFQ
-102 NCSNLKTVENIKK
+102 NCSSLKTVENIKK
-115 VTSISSNAFNG
+115 VTLIDGYAFSG

-159 CTSVGDGAFSGCS
+159 CTSVGDWAFDGCS

-177 DLSMCTSVGSNA
+177 DLSMCTLVGL
-189 FSVCSVLQNVD
+189 C
-200 ISNCTDIGESAFNY
+200 AFNG
-214 CLSITEVDL
+214 CSSLQTVGNPKFTSIP
-223 SVCKSLGNYA
+223 NNA
-233 FDGCKKLEKVIGLEN
+233 FDGCSSLEN
-248 FKSISICAFRG
+248 
-259 TALNSVNLPICTNLD
+259 
-274 NAAFSDCSGLQSID
+274 ID
-288 LPVCKKIGSS
+288 LSMCTSVASS
-298 AFYSCSSL
+298 AFSGCSKLQNVNTSICTYIGYS
-306 QSVDLP
+306 
-312 ACVSIGDG
+312 
-320 DSPKSGAFGK
+320 AF
-330 CTSLTDLKLPQC
+330 
-342 ENVGSYAFYGCSSI
+342 EGCSSI

-362 ACKNLGTSAF
+362 ACKSLG
-372 KGCTKLENVIGLEGF
+372 N
-387 KSIPASAFCW
+387 
-397 TALKS
+397 
-402 VKLPV
+402 
-407 CTTIGSYAF
+407 
-416 RGCSSLLSVDL
+416 
-427 PVCTTIGSSAFN
+427 
-439 GCSGL
+439 
-444 QTVDLPVCISIDG
+444 
-457 DNYGA
+457 
-462 FGNCTSL
+462 
-469 TKLNMPQCTTV
+469 
-480 GSSAFNG
+480 
-487 CVDLQSVNLPVC
+487 
-499 TTIGSSAFFN
+499 
-509 CISLQSIEL
+509 
-518 SKVERIGDNAFWCS
+518 NAFWGS
-532 SITKISL
+532 GISKVSL
-539 PETLKNMGYQCFDKV
+539 PATLKNMGYQCFDNVK
-554 TEYTFNGTQ
+554 EYTFNGTQ
-563 PAVLYEYNSYLAFY
+563 PAVLYEQLSSESNNSHPAFD
-577 GATFVIRVPESAID
+577 GASYIIRVPESAVD
-591 AYKTA
+591 AYKA
-596 NIWKNY
+596 ADVWKNY
-602 ADKIFSISDQL
+602 ADKIFSISDKL
-613 YYDVT
+613 DYDVT
-618 TTAMDSQS
+618 TTAMDNQS
-626 GLEQAIGATNMKKVV
+626 GLEQVIGATNMKKVV

-661 TNLHYLD
+661 TNLQNLD

-673 IVANGFAYYKNNST
+673 IVANGFAYYEGYST
-687 TDNVVGDYSFYK
+687 EDNVVGGYSFYK

-708 PKNAISIGYYAVARC
+708 PKNAITIDSHAMANC

-1042 IFQASTSCTLSI
+1042 IFQASASCTLSI

-1171 RQLNPERLLVNLAIT
+1171 RQLNPERLLVNLAVT
-1186 DGKNADKTR
+1186 DGKNIDKTR

-1206 EMDCDAAKFESTTSA
+1206 EMDCDAAKFESSASA

-1248 TAKADGDYTISAER
+1248 TAKAAGDYTISAER

-1319 IMPSAN
+1319 IMPSTN

>member
-1 MKKLFLISLLV
+1 MKKLFLISLFV
-12 CVGILQS
+12 CVSILQS

-32 SCGGICSNDPITY
+32 SCSEIGTTSVR
-45 ITSASGYGDEVVI
+45 ITSASGYGDDVVI
-58 PEKVYDGTKEY
+58 PEKVYNGTKEY
-69 TVTGIEFTFQE
+69 TVTYIQFTFQD

-87 TWPSTVTVIPYNMFQ
+87 TWPSTVTEIPSCMFIG
-102 NCSNLKTVENIKK
+102 CSSLKAVKNTRN
-115 VTSISSNAFNG
+115 VTYIYDSAFQY

-131 ALDLGLCGV
+131 ELDLGSCEIGN
-140 MYDAFQGC
+140 YTFYGC

-159 CTSVGDGAFSGCS
+159 CTSVGNDAFYDCSNLGKVDLSMCTSIGSYVFYGCSSLLSIGNPRFTSISDQAFSGCSNLENIDLSLCTSVGSGAFSGCS
-172 SLEKI
+172 RLQPICIPKFTSIPDEVFSGCLSLENI
-177 DLSMCTSVGSNA
+177 DLSMCTSVGVNA
-189 FSVCSVLQNVD
+189 FHGCSKLQNVN
-200 ISNCTDIGESAFNY
+200 ISNCTYIGNGAFY
-214 CLSITEVDL
+214 GCSSISEVDL
-223 SVCKSLGNYA
+223 SACKKMEDYA
-233 FDGCKKLEKVIGLEN
+233 FNGCNKLENVIGLEN
-248 FKSISICAFRG
+248 FKSIPNCAF
-259 TALNSVNLPICTNLD
+259 
-274 NAAFSDCSGLQSID
+274 
-288 LPVCKKIGSS
+288 
-298 AFYSCSSL
+298 
-306 QSVDLP
+306 
-312 ACVSIGDG
+312 
-320 DSPKSGAFGK
+320 
-330 CTSLTDLKLPQC
+330 
-342 ENVGSYAFYGCSSI
+342 E
-356 TEVDLS
+356 E
-362 ACKNLGTSAF
+362 
-372 KGCTKLENVIGLEGF
+372 
-387 KSIPASAFCW
+387 
-397 TALKS
+397 TALK
-402 VKLPV
+402 
-407 CTTIGSYAF
+407 
-416 RGCSSLLSVDL
+416 
-427 PVCTTIGSSAFN
+427 
-439 GCSGL
+439 
-444 QTVDLPVCISIDG
+444 
-457 DNYGA
+457 
-462 FGNCTSL
+462 
-469 TKLNMPQCTTV
+469 
-480 GSSAFNG
+480 
-487 CVDLQSVNLPVC
+487 SVNLPVC
-499 TTIGSSAFFN
+499 TTIGGMAFSG
-509 CISLQSIEL
+509 CSSLQSVDL
-518 SKVERIGDNAFWCS
+518 PKVESIGSWAFWKS
-532 SITKISL
+532 GITKISL
-539 PETLKNMGYQCFDKV
+539 SGTLKDMGYACFDKV
-554 TEYTFNGTQ
+554 KEYTFNGTQ
-563 PAVLYEYNSYLAFY
+563 PAVLSKVSEDPLYAPLY
-577 GATFVIRVPESAID
+577 GDHFVIRVPESAID
-591 AYKTA
+591 AYKA
-596 NIWKNY
+596 ADVWKNY
-602 ADKIFSISDQL
+602 KDKIFSIGDRL
-613 YYDVT
+613 DYDVT

-661 TNLHYLD
+661 VNLHYLD

-673 IVANGFAYYKNNST
+673 IVANGFAYYEDYST
-687 TDNVVGDYSFYK
+687 EDNVVGGYSFYN
-699 LDNLVTLKL
+699 LNNLVTLKL
-708 PKNAISIGYYAVARC
+708 PKNAITIGSHAVANC
-723 SSLESVDFPK
+723 LSLESVDFPK
-733 KLKKIDACSFY
+733 NAYSIGYSVAANCSSLEYVDFPKNLKFIYNNAFQKC
-744 ECSKLDNVILPDGL
+744 EKLDNVVLPDGL
-758 EYIGWGGYSSGF
+758 ESIGGDSFYS
-770 AGCRNLKT
+770 CENLKNI
-778 VQFPPSLKYI
+778 QFPPSLKDI
-788 GAYAF
+788 GNRAFAY
-793 EGCSSLEKISLPGLD
+793 CSSLEKISLPGLD
-808 RIDNSAFSGCT
+808 RIDNSAFNGCT

-833 GNGAFSGC
+833 GDKAFSGC
-841 NNLADIYTYTVEPI
+841 SNLVDIYTYTIEPI

-860 TFDGNTYK
+860 TFDGKAYK
-868 SARLWMPT
+868 NARLWMPT

-928 GNPDIDV
+928 GDPDIDV

-1033 EYLKAGKGY
+1033 EYLKAGRGY
-1042 IFQASTSCTLSI
+1042 IFQASASCTLSI

-1062 KLPNVRFDCNLEANA
+1062 KLPNVKFDCNLEANA

-1105 APVTRWNGSGYEA
+1105 APVTRWNGIGYEA

-1171 RQLNPERLLVNLAIT
+1171 RQLNPERLLVNLAVT
-1186 DGKNADKTR
+1186 DGKNTDKTR

-1201 KSNKY
+1201 KSNRY
-1206 EMDCDAAKFESTTSA
+1206 EMDCDAAKFESSTSA

-1262 MDQPVLLKDNLMN
+1262 MDQPVLLKDNMMN

-1319 IMPSAN
+1319 IMPSTN

>member
-12 CVGILQS
+12 CIGILQS

-32 SCGGICSNDPITY
+32 CCSETDNTSAK
-45 ITSASGYGDEVVI
+45 ITSASGYGTEVVI
-58 PEKVYDGTKEY
+58 PEKVYNGTKVY
-69 TVTGIEFTFQE
+69 TVTEIGFTFQ
-80 NKTLEKV
+80 NNRTLEKL
-87 TWPSTVTVIPYNMFQ
+87 TWPSTVTEIPDYMFQ
-102 NCSNLKTVENIKK
+102 SCSNLVVVENIRK
-115 VTSISSNAFNG
+115 VKSIGYCAFED

-131 ALDLGLCGV
+131 ELDLGSCKIA
-140 MYDAFQGC
+140 DKAFNYC
-148 SKLQS
+148 LNLQS
-153 IGESAK
+153 VGELAK
-159 CTSVGDGAFSGCS
+159 CTSVGSQAFSQCP

-177 DLSMCTSVGSNA
+177 DLSMCTSVG
-189 FSVCSVLQNVD
+189 L
-200 ISNCTDIGESAFNY
+200 
-214 CLSITEVDL
+214 
-223 SVCKSLGNYA
+223 YA
-233 FDGCKKLEKVIGLEN
+233 FE
-248 FKSISICAFRG
+248 
-259 TALNSVNLPICTNLD
+259 
-274 NAAFSDCSGLQSID
+274 DCSYLQSIGNPRFASIPNQAFCGCSNLENID
-288 LPVCKKIGSS
+288 LSICTSVGSS
-298 AFYSCSSL
+298 AFSGCSKL
-306 QSVDLP
+306 QNVNTSN
-312 ACVSIGDG
+312 CTYIG
-320 DSPKSGAFGK
+320 
-330 CTSLTDLKLPQC
+330 
-342 ENVGSYAFYGCSSI
+342 NNAFYGCSSI

-362 ACKNLGTSAF
+362 ACKSMGDYVFSGCKKLENVIGLENLKSIPNGAFRATALKSVNLSVCTTIGSSAFDGCSSITEVDLSACKELGTSAF
-372 KGCTKLENVIGLEGF
+372 KGCTKLENVIGLEIF
-387 KSIPASAFCW
+387 KSIPYGAFSA

-402 VKLPV
+402 VKLPA
-407 CTTIGSYAF
+407 CTTIGGSAF
-416 RGCSSLLSVDL
+416 YGCSSITEVDLSACKSMGDNVFSGCKKLENVIGLENLKSIPDEAFFGTALKSVDL
-427 PVCTTIGSSAFN
+427 PVCTTIGSRAFSA
-439 GCSGL
+439 CSGL
-444 QTVDLPVCISIDG
+444 QSVDLP
-457 DNYGA
+457 
-462 FGNCTSL
+462 
-469 TKLNMPQCTTV
+469 
-480 GSSAFNG
+480 
-487 CVDLQSVNLPVC
+487 
-499 TTIGSSAFFN
+499 
-509 CISLQSIEL
+509 
-518 SKVERIGDNAFWCS
+518 KVESIGNNVFWGS
-532 SITKISL
+532 GIRKISL

-563 PAVLYEYNSYLAFY
+563 PAVLHVDDGYTAFS
-577 GATFVIRVPESAID
+577 GATFIIRVPESAID
-591 AYKTA
+591 TYKA
-596 NIWKNY
+596 ADVWKNY
-602 ADKIFSISDQL
+602 TDKIFSIGDQL
-613 YYDVT
+613 DYDVT

-661 TNLHYLD
+661 THLQNLD

-673 IVANGFAYYKNNST
+673 IVANGFAYYGGCST
-687 TDNVVGDYSFYK
+687 VDNVVGNYSFCS
-699 LDNLVTLKL
+699 LNNLVTLKL
-708 PKNAISIGYYAVARC
+708 PKKAYIIGWNAVENC

-733 KLKKIDACSFY
+733 NLKCICNNAFQDCK
-744 ECSKLDNVILPDGL
+744 KLDNVILPDGL
-758 EYIGWGGYSSGF
+758 ESIGNNEYYSNSF
-770 AGCRNLKT
+770 AGCISLKT
-778 VQFPPSLKYI
+778 IQFPPSLKYI
-788 GAYAF
+788 GGYVF
-793 EGCSSLEKISLPGLD
+793 RGCSSLEKISLPGLD
-808 RIDNSAFSGCT
+808 RIDRCAFQSCK

-833 GNGAFSGC
+833 GDEAFSGC
-841 NNLADIYTYTVEPI
+841 SNLADIYTYTVEPI

-868 SARLWMPT
+868 NARLWMPT

-898 FDEPYKYMYINK
+898 FDEPYEYMYINK

-921 GDKGRFD
+921 KDKGRFD
-928 GNPDIDV
+928 GTPDIDV

-1033 EYLKAGKGY
+1033 EYLKAGRGY
-1042 IFQASTSCTLSI
+1042 IFQASASCTLSI

-1171 RQLNPERLLVNLAIT
+1171 RQLNPERLLVNLAVS
-1186 DGKNADKTR
+1186 DGKNTDKTR

-1206 EMDCDAAKFESTTSA
+1206 EMDCDAAKFESSTSA

-1248 TAKADGDYTISAER
+1248 TAKAAGDYTIAAER

-1335 TVNVYSLSG
+1335 TVNVYSLGG

-1369 MKAKVMVK
+1369 MKTKVMVK

>member
-19 LAFDYTDERGVTW
+19 LAFDYNDERGVTW
-32 SCGGICSNDPITY
+32 GCYPIDNTSVR
-45 ITSASGYGDEVVI
+45 ITSASGYGNEVVI

-69 TVTGIEFTFQE
+69 TVTSIGFTFQD
-80 NKTLEKV
+80 NNTLEKV
-87 TWPSTVTVIPYNMFQ
+87 TWPSTVTAIPSDMFQ
-102 NCSNLKTVENIKK
+102 NCSSLKTVENVRK
-115 VTSISSNAFNG
+115 VTYISSKAFDG

-131 ALDLGLCGV
+131 ELDLGSCGISV
-140 MYDAFQGC
+140 CAFESC

-159 CTSVGDGAFSGCS
+159 CTSVGNYAFYGCS
-172 SLEKI
+172 SLDKV
-177 DLSMCTSVGSNA
+177 DLSMCTSVGSYA
-189 FSVCSVLQNVD
+189 FYNCRKLQNVNTS
-200 ISNCTDIGESAFNY
+200 ICTVIGNNAFN
-214 CLSITEVDL
+214 
-223 SVCKSLGNYA
+223 G
-233 FDGCKKLEKVIGLEN
+233 
-248 FKSISICAFRG
+248 
-259 TALNSVNLPICTNLD
+259 
-274 NAAFSDCSGLQSID
+274 
-288 LPVCKKIGSS
+288 
-298 AFYSCSSL
+298 CSSL

-312 ACVSIGDG
+312 KV
-320 DSPKSGAFGK
+320 
-330 CTSLTDLKLPQC
+330 
-342 ENVGSYAFYGCSSI
+342 E
-356 TEVDLS
+356 
-362 ACKNLGTSAF
+362 NLG
-372 KGCTKLENVIGLEGF
+372 N
-387 KSIPASAFCW
+387 
-397 TALKS
+397 
-402 VKLPV
+402 
-407 CTTIGSYAF
+407 
-416 RGCSSLLSVDL
+416 
-427 PVCTTIGSSAFN
+427 
-439 GCSGL
+439 
-444 QTVDLPVCISIDG
+444 
-457 DNYGA
+457 
-462 FGNCTSL
+462 
-469 TKLNMPQCTTV
+469 
-480 GSSAFNG
+480 
-487 CVDLQSVNLPVC
+487 
-499 TTIGSSAFFN
+499 
-509 CISLQSIEL
+509 
-518 SKVERIGDNAFWCS
+518 NAFWKS
-532 SITKISL
+532 GITKISL
-539 PETLKNMGYQCFDKV
+539 PETLKNMEYQCFDKV

-563 PAVLYEYNSYLAFY
+563 PAVLYENNSNAFK
-577 GATFVIRVPESAID
+577 GVPFVIRVPESAID
-591 AYKTA
+591 TYKA
-596 NIWKNY
+596 ADIWKNY
-602 ADKIFSISDQL
+602 KEKILSISDKL
-613 YYDVT
+613 DYDVT
-618 TTAMDSQS
+618 TTAMDNQS
-626 GLEQAIGATNMKKVV
+626 GLEQAIGATNMKKVI

-661 TNLHYLD
+661 TNLQNLD

-673 IVANGFAYYKNNST
+673 IVANGFAYYENNST
-687 TDNVVGDYSFYK
+687 TDNVVGSYSFYK

-708 PKNAISIGYYAVARC
+708 PKNAITIGSYAVANC

-733 KLKKIDACSFY
+733 NLKYIRDFSFKG
-744 ECSKLDNVILPDGL
+744 CSKLDNVILPDGL
-758 EYIGWGGYSSGF
+758 ESIGSYSYSCSF
-770 AGCRNLKT
+770 AECRNLKT
-778 VQFPPSLKYI
+778 IQFPPSLKYI
-788 GAYAF
+788 GSYVF
-793 EGCSSLEKISLPGLD
+793 QYCYSLEKISLPGLD
-808 RIDNSAFSGCT
+808 RIGNNAFSNCT

-833 GNGAFSGC
+833 GDNAFSGC
-841 NNLADIYTYTVEPI
+841 RNLTDIYTYTVEPI

-860 TFDGNTYK
+860 TFGETTYK

-1033 EYLKAGKGY
+1033 EYLKAGRGY
-1042 IFQASTSCTLSI
+1042 IFQASASCTLSI

-1171 RQLNPERLLVNLAIT
+1171 RQLNPERLLVNLAVS
-1186 DGKNADKTR
+1186 DGKNTDKTR

-1206 EMDCDAAKFESTTSA
+1206 EMDCDAAKFESSTST

>member
-19 LAFDYTDERGVTW
+19 LAFDYNDERGVTW
-32 SCGGICSNDPITY
+32 GCYPIDNTSVR
-45 ITSASGYGDEVVI
+45 ITSASGYGNEVVI

-69 TVTGIEFTFQE
+69 TVTSIGFTFQD
-80 NKTLEKV
+80 NNTLEKV
-87 TWPSTVTVIPYNMFQ
+87 TWPSTVTAIPSDMFQ
-102 NCSNLKTVENIKK
+102 NCSSLKTVENVRK
-115 VTSISSNAFNG
+115 VTYISSKAFDG

-131 ALDLGLCGV
+131 ELDLGSCGISV
-140 MYDAFQGC
+140 CAFESC

-159 CTSVGDGAFSGCS
+159 CTSVGNYAFYGCS
-172 SLEKI
+172 SLDKV
-177 DLSMCTSVGSNA
+177 DLSMCTSVGSYA
-189 FSVCSVLQNVD
+189 FYNCRKLQNVNTS
-200 ISNCTDIGESAFNY
+200 ICTVIGNNAFN
-214 CLSITEVDL
+214 
-223 SVCKSLGNYA
+223 G
-233 FDGCKKLEKVIGLEN
+233 
-248 FKSISICAFRG
+248 
-259 TALNSVNLPICTNLD
+259 
-274 NAAFSDCSGLQSID
+274 
-288 LPVCKKIGSS
+288 
-298 AFYSCSSL
+298 CSSL

-312 ACVSIGDG
+312 KV
-320 DSPKSGAFGK
+320 
-330 CTSLTDLKLPQC
+330 
-342 ENVGSYAFYGCSSI
+342 E
-356 TEVDLS
+356 
-362 ACKNLGTSAF
+362 NLG
-372 KGCTKLENVIGLEGF
+372 N
-387 KSIPASAFCW
+387 
-397 TALKS
+397 
-402 VKLPV
+402 
-407 CTTIGSYAF
+407 
-416 RGCSSLLSVDL
+416 
-427 PVCTTIGSSAFN
+427 
-439 GCSGL
+439 
-444 QTVDLPVCISIDG
+444 
-457 DNYGA
+457 
-462 FGNCTSL
+462 
-469 TKLNMPQCTTV
+469 
-480 GSSAFNG
+480 
-487 CVDLQSVNLPVC
+487 
-499 TTIGSSAFFN
+499 
-509 CISLQSIEL
+509 
-518 SKVERIGDNAFWCS
+518 NAFWKS
-532 SITKISL
+532 GITKISL
-539 PETLKNMGYQCFDKV
+539 PETLKNMEYQCFDKV

-563 PAVLYEYNSYLAFY
+563 PAVLYENNSNAFK
-577 GATFVIRVPESAID
+577 GVPFVIRVPESAID
-591 AYKTA
+591 TYKA
-596 NIWKNY
+596 ADIWKNY
-602 ADKIFSISDQL
+602 KEKILSISDKL
-613 YYDVT
+613 DYDVT
-618 TTAMDSQS
+618 TTAMDNQS
-626 GLEQAIGATNMKKVV
+626 GLEQAIGATNMKKVI

-661 TNLHYLD
+661 TNLQNLD

-673 IVANGFAYYKNNST
+673 IVANGFAYYENNST
-687 TDNVVGDYSFYK
+687 TDNVVGSYSFYK

-708 PKNAISIGYYAVARC
+708 PKNAITIGSYAVANC

-733 KLKKIDACSFY
+733 NLKYIRDFSFKG
-744 ECSKLDNVILPDGL
+744 CSKLDNVILPDGL
-758 EYIGWGGYSSGF
+758 ESIGSYSYSCSF
-770 AGCRNLKT
+770 AECRNLKT
-778 VQFPPSLKYI
+778 IQFPPSLKYI
-788 GAYAF
+788 GSYVF
-793 EGCSSLEKISLPGLD
+793 QYCYSLEKISLPGLD
-808 RIDNSAFSGCT
+808 RIGNNAFSNCT

-833 GNGAFSGC
+833 GDNAFSGC
-841 NNLADIYTYTVEPI
+841 RNLTDIYTYTVEPI

-860 TFDGNTYK
+860 TFGETTYK

-1042 IFQASTSCTLSI
+1042 IFQASASCTLSI

-1062 KLPNVRFDCNLEANA
+1062 KLPNVKFDCNLEANA

-1130 YEAFFVQRPTGSSS
+1130 YEAFFVQRPTGSSN

-1171 RQLNPERLLVNLAIT
+1171 RQLNPERLLVNLAIS
-1186 DGKNADKTR
+1186 DGKNTDKTR
-1195 VVFNQT
+1195 VVFNQA

-1206 EMDCDAAKFESTTSA
+1206 EMDCDAAKFESSTSA